1 MSKKYFST
9 TVSALTLVL
18 TVAGANMSTA
28 WAETVNYNGTEA
40 DYQKYHTE
48 KGTYVTTHEST
59 QGNIVTIDNTD
70 NLTED
75 DYKAPDTV
83 AGASVASGNTSENT
97 VTIQGKVKVTE
108 DVYGAIVGDGVSEKN
123 KVIIKDGQIGGR
135 VMGGISS
142 KGSANNNSVEFSGG
156 NVTDVIYGGF
166 GTTGSSGNTVTLNG
180 GTASAF
186 ILGGASSSGDVKNN
200 SVVVK
205 SGSYGKN
212 IYAGYTDAE
221 GVVDNNTLTLSGG
234 ETTALVAGGAS
245 RSGASVSNN
254 HVIMDDSATASG
266 IAGGFISDGAEK
278 GDAIGNSVTIS
289 GSSEVTEAAY
299 GGSVKGGTGT
309 AKDNV
314 TTISGDANV
323 AEAGGGIALNGTAKG
338 NKLVI
343 NGGTVTIGYGGVSMR
358 GSASGNMVEMSGGS
372 VGNQIIG
379 GRSLSGTDPDAV
391 SVSDNQVTI
400 AGGTVEKD
408 VMGGGADTAGNVTG
422 NAVTMSGEGTKV
434 NGNLV
439 AGASKLGDVTGNTV
453 NLNGGSVGKFVV
465 GGQATNGRADRNVI
479 NVTGGAVGG
488 NIIAGQANKG
498 TDSNQV
504 LVSGGTINGQITG
517 GYSTDSAS
525 TNNTVTVKN
534 VTVTGDIIS
543 GYVEKSENAEVSGNA
558 EGNSLIISDE
568 AIIEASSEEDTKNV
582 NVVTSGYT
590 QSGSALKNT
599 LLVTSKAEVNKGVL
613 AGVSENGNVSENSLT
628 ISGGAHLLRYGV
640 GGKTLIGDATNN
652 SVSIEDATI
661 DGNVYGGVTSNG
673 NATNNLITLTG
684 GNVKIGGTIYGGFFD
699 GETRSAGDV
708 FTGNTLNLVHFRGD
722 LGGIENVQNYNWILP
737 KDVVNNET
745 LVRITGE
752 NPVNLA
758 NTTHKVAI
766 DNDGNRLTVGDK
778 ITLIDKTANA
788 PKSTME
794 VKQGNFLIYDMKAE
808 QSGDGYV
815 LTAQNSQAVK
825 EENSGNSNN
834 AGNNGGEN
842 TSNNSGSNNSN
853 GTGNNSNNAG
863 SNGGDNTSNNSGS
876 NNTDDTGNNSSNAGT
891 NGGSNAVDN
900 SGNTGGNNGA
910 DANQNNGN
918 SGNTSNADNLPNVN
932 IGGNNNTGNTA
943 HGEQGG
949 SGNRELAGRLNPQT
963 KAFSEGRA
971 ASLGFLNQGAD
982 LIANAGIRA
991 ARSSVAEGGNN
1002 PWQMNLMPFF
1012 VIDGSSNRYKT
1023 GSHADVDGFNMAVGL
1038 ATGFE
1043 LADKHPVTLG
1053 AFFEYG
1059 RGTYDTYNSFANY
1072 ASVHGDGDTH
1082 YTGGG
1087 VLGRID
1093 FAGTGLGLVNK
1104 LEAGQA
1110 DGLYAEASFRAGHID
1125 TDFDTDDILGE
1136 FGEGSDYDSGA
1147 DYYGLHGGV
1156 GYVMN
1161 FDERNSVDVYGRYFW
1176 TKIDSETVDVG
1187 RDRLHFDEADSSRLR
1202 IGTRYTMI
1210 YNQQLK
1216 PYVGIAYDH
1225 EFDGEVAARAYG
1237 LKLDKPSLEGDTG
1250 IFEAGISMKPVSTID
1265 ALSVDVSGQGFI
1277 GRREGGGGGLKIK
1290 YQF

>member
-1 MSKKYFST
+1 MNKKYFST

-18 TVAGANMSTA
+18 AVAGSNMSTA
-28 WAETVNYNGTEA
+28 WAEEITYNGTPA
-40 DYQKYHTE
+40 DYDNYHSE
-48 KGTYVTTHEST
+48 KNGTYVKPHGSAD
-59 QGNIVTIDNTD
+59 GNTVTIDNPD
-70 NLTED
+70 NLTD

-83 AGASVASGNTSENT
+83 AGASVGNRTTSENT
-97 VTIQGKVKVTE
+97 VTIQRKAKVTG
-108 DVYGAIVGDGVSEKN
+108 DVYGAIVGEGDFVADGN
-123 KVIIKDGQIGGR
+123 KVIIKDGQIGGL
-135 VMGGISS
+135 VMGGTSND
-142 KGSANNNSVEFSGG
+142 GSANNNSVEFSGG
-156 NVTDVIYGGF
+156 NVVGLIFGGA
-166 GTTGSSGNTVTLNG
+166 GATGASRNTVTLNG
-180 GTASAF
+180 GTASGN
-186 ILGGASSSGDVKNN
+186 IYGGTSSTGDIKNN

-205 SGSYGKN
+205 SGSYGTN
-212 IYAGYTDAE
+212 IYAGYTNAT
-221 GVVDNNTLTLSGG
+221 GVVDNNTLTLNGG
-234 ETTALVAGGAS
+234 TTTVLVAGGAS

-254 HVIMDDSATASG
+254 HVIMDGSATASQ
-266 IAGGFISDGAEK
+266 IVGGFIFGEAEQGVADG
-278 GDAIGNSVTIS
+278 NRVTIS
-289 GSSEVTEAAY
+289 GTSTVNSSAY
-299 GGSVKGGTGT
+299 GGTVDVGNGSATN
-309 AKDNV
+309 NV
-314 TTISGDANV
+314 TTISGDATV
-323 AEAGGGIALNGTAKG
+323 AEAGGGNALNGTAKG

-343 NGGTVTIGYGGVSMR
+343 NGGTVSLGHGGFSKN
-358 GSASGNMVEMSGGS
+358 GSASDNSVEMSGGS
-372 VGNQIIG
+372 VGNQIVG
-379 GRSLSGTDPDAV
+379 GRSQYSGNNPNAV

-400 AGGTVEKD
+400 TGGTVEKD
-408 VMGGGADTAGNVTG
+408 VIGGGADTAGNVTG

-434 NGNLV
+434 KGKLV

-453 NLNGGSVGKFVV
+453 NLNGGSVGGYVY
-465 GGQATNGRADRNVI
+465 GGQATNGRADGNII
-479 NVTGGAVGG
+479 NVTGGSVGG
-488 NIIAGQANKG
+488 NIVGGESNKG
-498 TDSNQV
+498 TDKNQIH
-504 LVSGGTINGQITG
+504 VSGGTINGQISA

-525 TNNTVTVKN
+525 TNNVVTVKN
-534 VTVTGDIIS
+534 VTVTGNITS
-543 GYVEKSENAEVSGNA
+543 GYVAKSENAEVSGNA
-558 EGNSLIISDE
+558 EGNSLTISDS
-568 AIIEASSEEDTKNV
+568 ATV
-582 NVVTSGYT
+582 NQVASGYT
-590 QSGSALKNT
+590 QYGSASKNT
-599 LLVTSKAEVNKGVL
+599 LLVTSKATVNTFAV
-613 AGVSENGNVSENSLT
+613 AGISENGNVSGNSLT
-628 ISGGAHLLRYGV
+628 INGGAHLVDYGV
-640 GGKTLIGDATNN
+640 GGKTLIGDATTN

-673 NATNNLITLTG
+673 NATNNFITLTG
-684 GNVKIGGTIYGGFFD
+684 GNVKIGGIVYGGFFD

-708 FTGNTLNLVHFRGD
+708 FTGNTLNLVHFRGE
-722 LGGIENVQNYNWILP
+722 LGGIENVQNYNWVLP
-737 KDVVNNET
+737 KDVVNNEA

-758 NTTHKVAI
+758 NTTHTVAI
-766 DNDGNRLTVGDK
+766 ESDGNRLSVGDK
-778 ITLIDKTANA
+778 ITLIDKVANA
-788 PKSTME
+788 SASNMK

-815 LTAQNSQAVK
+815 LTARNSEAVK
-825 EENSGNSNN
+825 EEHSGDT
-834 AGNNGGEN
+834 NNG
-842 TSNNSGSNNSN
+842 
-853 GTGNNSNNAG
+853 
-863 SNGGDNTSNNSGS
+863 
-876 NNTDDTGNNSSNAGT
+876 GT
-891 NGGSNAVDN
+891 NGGN
-900 SGNTGGNNGA
+900 NTGDDSSNTGDTSNT
-910 DANQNNGN
+910 GN
-918 SGNTSNADNLPNVN
+918 SHNGS
-932 IGGNNNTGNTA
+932 IGGTNNTGNTT
-943 HGEQGG
+943 HGEQGE

-982 LIANAGIRA
+982 LIANAGIRSA
-991 ARSSVAEGGNN
+991 KSSVAEAGNN

-1093 FAGTGLGLVNK
+1093 FAGTGLGWVNK

-1110 DGLYAEASFRAGHID
+1110 DGLYAEASFHAGHID
-1125 TDFDTDDILGE
+1125 TDFDTDDVLGE
-1136 FGEGSDYDSGA
+1136 FGQGSDYDSGA

-1237 LKLDKPSLEGDTG
+1237 FKLDKPSLEGDTG
-1250 IFEAGISMKPVSTID
+1250 IVEAGISMKPVSTID
-1265 ALSVDVSGQGFI
+1265 ALSVDVTGQGFI
-1277 GRREGGGGGLKIK
+1277 GRREGGGGGIKIK

>member
-9 TVSALTLVL
+9 TVSALTLL
-18 TVAGANMSTA
+18 LAVAGSNMSTA
-28 WAETVNYNGTEA
+28 WAEEITYNGTQA
-40 DYQKYHTE
+40 DYEKYHGFLGAE
-48 KGTYVTTHEST
+48 GTFVTSS
-59 QGNIVTIDNTD
+59 QSAVNNIVTIDNPD
-70 NLTED
+70 NLTGD
-75 DYKAPDTV
+75 AYKAPDTV
-83 AGASVASGNTSENT
+83 TGASVGNVAASGNTVN
-97 VTIQGKVKVTE
+97 IQGTAKVTGN
-108 DVYGAIVGDGVSEKN
+108 VYGAIVGEGDFVADGN
-123 KVIIKDGQIGGR
+123 KVIITGGEIGGE
-135 VMGGISS
+135 VDGGVSND
-142 KGSANNNSVEFSGG
+142 GSANNNSVEFSGG
-156 NVTDVIYGGF
+156 NITKNIYGGF
-166 GTTGSSGNTVTLNG
+166 GAKGASYNTVTING
-180 GTASAF
+180 GTASGN
-186 ILGGASSSGDVKNN
+186 IYGGESSRGDVKNN

-205 SGSYGKN
+205 SGSYGSN
-212 IYAGYTDAE
+212 IFAGYTDAT
-221 GVVDNNTLTLSGG
+221 GVVDNNTLTLNGG
-234 ETTALVAGGAS
+234 TTTALVAGGAS

-314 TTISGDANV
+314 TTISGDANI

-343 NGGTVTIGYGGVSMR
+343 NGGTVTIGYGGVSMH

-379 GRSLSGTDPDAV
+379 GRSQSGTDPDAV

-400 AGGTVEKD
+400 TGGTVEKD

-479 NVTGGAVGG
+479 NVTGGSVSGD
-488 NIIAGQANKG
+488 IIAGQANKG
-498 TDSNQV
+498 TDKNEV
-504 LVSGGTINGQITG
+504 HVSGGTINGQITG
-517 GYSTDSAS
+517 GYSIDSAS

-534 VTVTGDIIS
+534 VTVTGDIAA
-543 GYVEKSENAEVSGNA
+543 GYVEKSENGEVSGNA
-558 EGNSLIISDE
+558 EGNSLTISDS
-568 AIIEASSEEDTKNV
+568 ATV
-582 NVVTSGYT
+582 NQVTSGYT
-590 QSGSALKNT
+590 QYGSASNNT
-599 LLVTSKAEVNKGVL
+599 LLVTSNATVNTFAV
-613 AGVSENGNVSENSLT
+613 AGISDNGNVSGNSLT
-628 ISGGAHLLRYGV
+628 INGGAHLIDYGV

-684 GNVKIGGTIYGGFFD
+684 GNVKIAGTVYGGFFD
-699 GETRSAGDV
+699 GEVRSSADV
-708 FTGNTLNLVHFRGD
+708 FTGNTLNLVHFRGE
-722 LGGIENVQNYNWILP
+722 LGGIENVQNYNWVLP

-745 LVRITGE
+745 LVRITGG

-834 AGNNGGEN
+834 SGNNSGEN

-853 GTGNNSNNAG
+853 GTGNNSNNAEANSE
-863 SNGGDNTSNNSGS
+863 SNT
-876 NNTDDTGNNSSNAGT
+876 
-891 NGGSNAVDN
+891 VDN

-918 SGNTSNADNLPNVN
+918 GSGDTSNTGNSHNGS
-932 IGGNNNTGNTA
+932 IGGTNNTGNTT
-943 HGEQGG
+943 HGGQSG

-1059 RGTYDTYNSFANY
+1059 RGTYDTSNSFANY

-1093 FAGTGLGLVNK
+1093 FAGTGLGWVNK

-1147 DYYGLHGGV
+1147 DYYGLHGGI

-1176 TKIDSETVDVG
+1176 TRVDSETVDVG

>member
-9 TVSALTLVL
+9 TVSALTLAL
-18 TVAGANMSTA
+18 AFAGSNTTSA
-28 WAETVNYNGTEA
+28 WAGTINYNGTQG
-40 DYQKYHTE
+40 DYDTYHSE
-48 KGTYVTTHEST
+48 KNGTYVTIHESDVN
-59 QGNIVTIDNTD
+59 NIVTVDNPSK
-70 NLTED
+70 LTD

-83 AGASVASGNTSENT
+83 AGASATNASGNTVN
-97 VTIQGKVKVTE
+97 IQGTAKVNE
-108 DVYGAIVGDGVSEKN
+108 DVYGAIVGDGVAEKN
-123 KVIIKDGQIGGR
+123 KVVITDGQIGGR
-135 VMGGISS
+135 VMGGTSNA
-142 KGSANNNSVEFSGG
+142 GSANNNSVEFSKG
-156 NVTDVIYGGF
+156 NVTGMIYGGF
-166 GTTGSSGNTVTLNG
+166 GKTGSSGNTVTLDG
-180 GTASAF
+180 GTASAI

-234 ETTALVAGGAS
+234 ETTAFVAGGTS
-245 RSGASVSNN
+245 SKDASVSNN
-254 HVIMDDSATASG
+254 HVIMDGTARASG
-266 IAGGFISDGAEK
+266 IAGGFIFDKAEK
-278 GDAIGNSVTIS
+278 SDAIGNSVTIS
-289 GSSEVTEAAY
+289 GTSEVTETAY
-299 GGSVKGGTGT
+299 GGMVDVGNGS

-314 TTISGDANV
+314 TTISGDAKV
-323 AEAGGGIALNGTAKG
+323 VEAGGGNALNGAAQG

-343 NGGTVTIGYGGVSMR
+343 NGGTVTLGHGGFSQT
-358 GSASGNMVEMSGGS
+358 GSALQNTVEMSGGT
-372 VGNQIIG
+372 VENQIIG
-379 GRSLSGTDPDAV
+379 GRSQSGTDPDAI
-391 SVSDNQVTI
+391 SVSGNQVTI
-400 AGGTVEKD
+400 TGGTVKKD
-408 VMGGGADTAGNVTG
+408 VIGGGADTAGNVTG
-422 NAVTMSGEGTKV
+422 NAVTMSGEGTNVK
-434 NGNLV
+434 GNLV

-453 NLNGGSVGKFVV
+453 NLNGGSVENFVY
-465 GGQATNGRADRNVI
+465 GGQATNGRADRNII
-479 NVTGGAVGG
+479 NVTGGSVGRNIVGG
-488 NIIAGQANKG
+488 ESNKG
-498 TDSNQV
+498 TDKNQIH
-504 LVSGGTINGQITG
+504 VSGGTINGQITG

-525 TNNTVTVKN
+525 TNNVVTVKN
-534 VTVTGDIIS
+534 VTVTGNIIS

-558 EGNSLIISDE
+558 EGNSLTISDS
-568 AIIEASSEEDTKNV
+568 ATV
-582 NVVTSGYT
+582 NQVTSGYT
-590 QSGSALKNT
+590 QYGSASNNT
-599 LLVTSKAEVNKGVL
+599 LLVTSNATVNTFAV
-613 AGVSENGNVSENSLT
+613 AGASENGNVSGNSLT
-628 ISGGAHLLRYGV
+628 INGGAHLADYGV

-684 GNVKIGGTIYGGFFD
+684 GNVKIGGTVYGGFFD

-708 FTGNTLNLVHFRGD
+708 FTGNTLNLVHFRGE
-722 LGGIENVQNYNWILP
+722 LGGIENVQNYNWVLP
-737 KDVVNNET
+737 KDVVNNDA

-758 NTTHKVAI
+758 NTTHTVAI

-788 PKSTME
+788 PTSTME

-815 LTAQNSQAVK
+815 LTAQNSEAVK
-825 EENSGNSNN
+825 EEHSGDTNN
-834 AGNNGGEN
+834 GGNNGGEN
-842 TSNNSGSNNSN
+842 TSNNSGSSN
-853 GTGNNSNNAG
+853 ANGSGNNSNNAG
-863 SNGGDNTSNNSGS
+863 SNGGENTVG
-876 NNTDDTGNNSSNAGT
+876 
-891 NGGSNAVDN
+891 N
-900 SGNTGGNNGA
+900 SGNTGANNGA
-910 DANQNNGN
+910 NANQNNGN
-918 SGNTSNADNLPNVN
+918 SGNTSNTDNLPNVN
-932 IGGNNNTGNTA
+932 IGGTNNTGNTA
-943 HGEQGG
+943 HGEQGE
-949 SGNRELAGRLNPQT
+949 SGNRELAGRINPQT
-963 KAFSEGRA
+963 KAFSEGRV

-982 LIANAGIRA
+982 LIANSGIRA
-991 ARSSVAEGGNN
+991 AKSSVAEGRNS

-1012 VIDGSSNRYKT
+1012 VIDGSSNRYET
-1023 GSHADVDGFNMAVGL
+1023 GSHANVDGFNMAVGL

-1104 LEAGQA
+1104 LDAGQA
-1110 DGLYAEASFRAGHID
+1110 DGLYAEASFRAGHLD
-1125 TDFDTDDILGE
+1125 TDFDTDDLLGE

>member
-1 MSKKYFST
+1 
-9 TVSALTLVL
+9 
-18 TVAGANMSTA
+18 MSTA
-28 WAETVNYNGTEA
+28 WAEEITYNGTEA
-40 DYQKYHTE
+40 DYEKYHGFLGAE
-48 KGTYVTTHEST
+48 GTFVTSS
-59 QGNIVTIDNTD
+59 QSAVNNIVTIDNPD
-70 NLTED
+70 NLTD

-83 AGASVASGNTSENT
+83 AGASVGNVASSGNTVNIRGTS
-97 VTIQGKVKVTE
+97 KVTG
-108 DVYGAIVGDGVSEKN
+108 DVYGAIVGKGDFVADGN
-123 KVIIKDGQIGGR
+123 KVIITDGEIGGE
-135 VMGGISS
+135 VDGGVSNE
-142 KGSANNNSVEFSGG
+142 GSANNNSVELSGG
-156 NVTDVIYGGF
+156 NVTKNIYGGF
-166 GTTGSSGNTVTLNG
+166 GTTGASGNTVTING
-180 GTASAF
+180 GTASGN
-186 ILGGASSSGDVKNN
+186 IYGGESSRGDVKNN

-205 SGSYGKN
+205 SGSYGSN
-212 IYAGYTDAE
+212 IFAGYTDAT
-221 GVVDNNTLTLSGG
+221 GVVDNNTLTLNGG
-234 ETTALVAGGAS
+234 TTTVLVAGGAS
-245 RSGASVSNN
+245 SKGASVSNN
-254 HVIMDDSATASG
+254 HVIMDGSATASD
-266 IAGGFISDGAEK
+266 IAGGFIFGEAGQGAA
-278 GDAIGNSVTIS
+278 DGNSITIS
-289 GSSEVTEAAY
+289 GTSTVNSSAY
-299 GGSVKGGTGT
+299 GGLVDVGNGSATN
-309 AKDNV
+309 NV

-323 AEAGGGIALNGTAKG
+323 VEAGGGATQAGTAKG

-343 NGGTVTIGYGGVSMR
+343 NGGTVQRGYGGLSMH
-358 GSASGNMVEMSGGS
+358 GSVKQNTVEMSGGT
-372 VGNQIIG
+372 VADQIIG
-379 GRSLSGTDPDAV
+379 GRSKYSDTDPNAV

-400 AGGTVEKD
+400 TGGTVEKD
-408 VMGGGADTAGNVTG
+408 VFGGAADTAGNVTG
-422 NAVTMSGEGTKV
+422 NVVTMSGEGTNVKE
-434 NGNLV
+434 NLV
-439 AGASKLGDVTGNTV
+439 GGLSNSGDASGNTV
-453 NLNGGSVGKFVV
+453 NLNGGSVGKIVF
-465 GGQATNGRADRNVI
+465 GGNATNGRADRNVI
-479 NVTGGAVGG
+479 NVTGGSVGG

-498 TDSNQV
+498 TDKNEV
-504 LVSGGTINGQITG
+504 HVSGGTINGQITG
-517 GYSTDSAS
+517 GYSIDSAS

-534 VTVTGDIIS
+534 VTVTGNITS
-543 GYVEKSENAEVSGNA
+543 GYVEKSENGEVSGNA
-558 EGNSLIISDE
+558 EGNSLTISDS
-568 AIIEASSEEDTKNV
+568 ATV
-582 NVVTSGYT
+582 NQVTSGYT
-590 QSGSALKNT
+590 QYGSASNNT
-599 LLVTSKAEVNKGVL
+599 LLVTSNATVNTFAV
-613 AGVSENGNVSENSLT
+613 AGVSENGNVSGNSLT
-628 ISGGAHLLRYGV
+628 INGGAHLADYGV

-684 GNVKIGGTIYGGFFD
+684 GNVKIAGTVYGGFFD
-699 GETRSAGDV
+699 GEVRSSADV
-708 FTGNTLNLVHFRGD
+708 FTGNTLNLNHFRGE
-722 LGGIENVQNYNWILP
+722 LGGIENVQNYNWVLP

-745 LVRITGE
+745 LVHITGD

-808 QSGDGYV
+808 QSGSGYV

-825 EENSGNSNN
+825 EEHSGD
-834 AGNNGGEN
+834 
-842 TSNNSGSNNSN
+842 
-853 GTGNNSNNAG
+853 SNNAG
-863 SNGGDNTSNNSGS
+863 SNGGENT
-876 NNTDDTGNNSSNAGT
+876 
-891 NGGSNAVDN
+891 VDN

-910 DANQNNGN
+910 DSNQNNGN
-918 SGNTSNADNLPNVN
+918 GSGDTSNTGNSHNGS
-932 IGGNNNTGNTA
+932 IGGTNNTGNTT
-943 HGEQGG
+943 HGGQGG

-1059 RGTYDTYNSFANY
+1059 RGTYDTSNSFANY

-1104 LEAGQA
+1104 LDAGQA
-1110 DGLYAEASFRAGHID
+1110 DGLYAEASFRAGHLD
-1125 TDFDTDDILGE
+1125 TDFDTDDLLGE

-1161 FDERNSVDVYGRYFW
+1161 FDERNSLDVYGRYFW

>member
-1 MSKKYFST
+1 MNKKYFST

-18 TVAGANMSTA
+18 AVAGANMSTA
-28 WAETVNYNGTEA
+28 WAEEITYNGTQA
-40 DYQKYHTE
+40 DYDNYHSE
-48 KGTYVTTHEST
+48 KNGTYVKPHGSAD
-59 QGNIVTIDNTD
+59 GNTVTIDNPD
-70 NLTED
+70 NLTD

-83 AGASVASGNTSENT
+83 AGASVGNGTTSENT
-97 VTIQGKVKVTE
+97 VTIQRKAKVTG
-108 DVYGAIVGDGVSEKN
+108 DVYGAIVGEGDFVADGN
-123 KVIIKDGQIGGR
+123 KVIIKDGQIGGL
-135 VMGGISS
+135 VMGGTSND
-142 KGSANNNSVEFSGG
+142 GSANNNSVEFSGG
-156 NVTDVIYGGF
+156 NVVGLIFGGA
-166 GTTGSSGNTVTLNG
+166 GATGASRNTVTLNG
-180 GTASAF
+180 GTASGN
-186 ILGGASSSGDVKNN
+186 IYGGTSSTGDVKNN

-205 SGSYGKN
+205 SGSYGTN
-212 IYAGYTDAE
+212 IYAGYTNAT
-221 GVVDNNTLTLSGG
+221 GVVDNNTLTLNGG
-234 ETTALVAGGAS
+234 TTTVLVAGGAS

-254 HVIMDDSATASG
+254 HVIMDGSATASQ
-266 IAGGFISDGAEK
+266 IVGGFIFGEAEQGVADG
-278 GDAIGNSVTIS
+278 NRVTIS
-289 GSSEVTEAAY
+289 GTSTVNSSAY
-299 GGSVKGGTGT
+299 GGTVDVGNGSATN
-309 AKDNV
+309 NV
-314 TTISGDANV
+314 TTISGDATV
-323 AEAGGGIALNGTAKG
+323 AEAGGGNALNGTAKG

-343 NGGTVTIGYGGVSMR
+343 NGGTVSLGHGGLSKN
-358 GSASGNMVEMSGGS
+358 GSASDNSVEMSGGS
-372 VGNQIIG
+372 VGNQIVG
-379 GRSLSGTDPDAV
+379 GRSQYSGNNPNAV

-400 AGGTVEKD
+400 TGGTVEKD
-408 VMGGGADTAGNVTG
+408 VIGGAADTAGNVTG

-434 NGNLV
+434 KGNLV

-453 NLNGGSVGKFVV
+453 NLNGGSVGGYVY
-465 GGQATNGRADRNVI
+465 GGQATNGRADGNII
-479 NVTGGAVGG
+479 NVTGGSVGG
-488 NIIAGQANKG
+488 NIVGGESNKG
-498 TDSNQV
+498 TDKNQIH
-504 LVSGGTINGQITG
+504 VSGGTINGQISA

-525 TNNTVTVKN
+525 TNNVVTVKN
-534 VTVTGDIIS
+534 VTVTGNITS
-543 GYVEKSENAEVSGNA
+543 GYVEKSQNAEVSGNA
-558 EGNSLIISDE
+558 EGNSLTISDS
-568 AIIEASSEEDTKNV
+568 ATV
-582 NVVTSGYT
+582 NQVTSGYT
-590 QSGSALKNT
+590 QYGSASKNT
-599 LLVTSKAEVNKGVL
+599 LLVTSNATVKTFAV
-613 AGVSENGNVSENSLT
+613 AGISENGNVSGNSLT
-628 ISGGAHLLRYGV
+628 INGGAHLVNYGV

-652 SVSIEDATI
+652 SVSIENATI

-684 GNVKIGGTIYGGFFD
+684 GNVKIGGIVYGGFFD

-722 LGGIENVQNYNWILP
+722 LVGIENVQNYNWVLP
-737 KDVVNNET
+737 KDVVNNEA
-745 LVRITGE
+745 LVHITGE

-758 NTTHKVAI
+758 NTTHTVAI
-766 DNDGNRLTVGDK
+766 ESDGNRLSVGDK
-778 ITLIDKTANA
+778 ITLIDKVANA
-788 PKSTME
+788 SASNME

-815 LTAQNSQAVK
+815 LTAQNSEAVK

-834 AGNNGGEN
+834 GGTNGGEN
-842 TSNNSGSNNSN
+842 TSNNSGSNNAN
-853 GTGNNSNNAG
+853 GSGNNGNNAG
-863 SNGGDNTSNNSGS
+863 SNGGENTVG
-876 NNTDDTGNNSSNAGT
+876 
-891 NGGSNAVDN
+891 N

-910 DANQNNGN
+910 DTNQNHGN
-918 SGNTSNADNLPNVN
+918 SGNTSNNDNLPNVN
-932 IGGNNNTGNTA
+932 IGGTNNTGNTM

-982 LIANAGIRA
+982 LIANAGIRS
-991 ARSSVAEGGNN
+991 ARSSVAEAGNN

-1104 LEAGQA
+1104 LDAGQA

-1125 TDFDTDDILGE
+1125 TDFDTDDLLGE
-1136 FGEGSDYDSGA
+1136 FGQGSDYDSGA

-1250 IFEAGISMKPVSTID
+1250 IVEAGISMKPVSTID
-1265 ALSVDVSGQGFI
+1265 ALSVDVTGQGFI

>member
-18 TVAGANMSTA
+18 AVAGSNVSTA
-28 WAETVNYNGTEA
+28 WAGTVNYNGTEA
-40 DYQKYHTE
+40 DYEKYHGFLGAE
-48 KGTYVTTHEST
+48 GTFVTSS
-59 QGNIVTIDNTD
+59 QSAVNNIVTIDNTD

-83 AGASVASGNTSENT
+83 AGASVGNVAASGNTVN
-97 VTIQGKVKVTE
+97 IQGTSKVTG
-108 DVYGAIVGDGVSEKN
+108 DVYGAIVGKGDFVADGN
-123 KVIIKDGQIGGR
+123 KVIITGGEIGGE
-135 VMGGISS
+135 VDGGVSNE
-142 KGSANNNSVEFSGG
+142 GSANNNSVELSGG
-156 NVTDVIYGGF
+156 NVTKNIYGGF
-166 GTTGSSGNTVTLNG
+166 GTTGASYNTVTING
-180 GTASAF
+180 GTASGN
-186 ILGGASSSGDVKNN
+186 IYGGESSRGDVKNN

-205 SGSYGKN
+205 SGSYGSN
-212 IYAGYTDAE
+212 IFAGYTDAT
-221 GVVDNNTLTLSGG
+221 GVVDNNTLTLNGG
-234 ETTALVAGGAS
+234 TTTVLVAGGAS
-245 RSGASVSNN
+245 SKGASVSNN
-254 HVIMDDSATASG
+254 HVIMDDSATASD
-266 IAGGFISDGAEK
+266 IAGGFIFGEAGQGAA
-278 GDAIGNSVTIS
+278 DGNSITIS
-289 GSSEVTEAAY
+289 GTSTVNSSAY
-299 GGSVKGGTGT
+299 GGLVDVGNGSATN
-309 AKDNV
+309 NV

-323 AEAGGGIALNGTAKG
+323 VEAGGGATEDGTAKG

-343 NGGTVTIGYGGVSMR
+343 NGGTVQRGYGGLSMH
-358 GSASGNMVEMSGGS
+358 GSVKQNTVEMSGGT
-372 VGNQIIG
+372 VADQIIG
-379 GRSLSGTDPDAV
+379 GRSKYSDTDPNAV

-400 AGGTVEKD
+400 TGGTVEKD
-408 VMGGGADTAGNVTG
+408 VFGGAADTAGNVTG
-422 NAVTMSGEGTKV
+422 NVVTMSGEGTNVKE
-434 NGNLV
+434 NLV
-439 AGASKLGDVTGNTV
+439 GGLSNSGDASGNTV
-453 NLNGGSVGKFVV
+453 NLNGGSVGKIVF
-465 GGQATNGRADRNVI
+465 GGNATNGRADRNII
-479 NVTGGAVGG
+479 NVTGGSVGDNVIG
-488 NIIAGQANKG
+488 GRANKG

-504 LVSGGTINGQITG
+504 LVSGGTIKGQISG

-534 VTVTGDIIS
+534 VTVTGDITS

-558 EGNSLIISDE
+558 EGNSLIITDE
-568 AIIEASSEEDTKNV
+568 AIIEASSEEDSKNV
-582 NVVTSGYT
+582 NGVTSGYT
-590 QSGSALKNT
+590 QYGSALKNT
-599 LLVTSKAEVNKGVL
+599 LLVTSKAEVNKGVV
-613 AGVSENGNVSENSLT
+613 AGVSENGNVSGNSLT
-628 ISGGAHLLRYGV
+628 ISAGAHLLRYGV

-661 DGNVYGGVTSNG
+661 DGNVYGGYTSNG

-778 ITLIDKTANA
+778 ITLIDKTTNA
-788 PKSTME
+788 PTSTME

-808 QSGDGYV
+808 QSGNGYV
-815 LTAQNSQAVK
+815 LTAQNSQVVK

-834 AGNNGGEN
+834 AGNNSGEN

-863 SNGGDNTSNNSGS
+863 SNGGENTVGNSG
-876 NNTDDTGNNSSNAGT
+876 DTGANNGT
-891 NGGSNAVDN
+891 N
-900 SGNTGGNNGA
+900 
-910 DANQNNGN
+910 ANQNNGN
-918 SGNTSNADNLPNVN
+918 SGNTSNTDNLPNVN

-1012 VIDGSSNRYKT
+1012 VIDGSSNRYET
-1023 GSHADVDGFNMAVGL
+1023 GSHANVDGFNMAVGL
-1038 ATGFE
+1038 ATGFD

-1104 LEAGQA
+1104 LDAGQA
-1110 DGLYAEASFRAGHID
+1110 DGLYAEASFRAGHLD
-1125 TDFDTDDILGE
+1125 TDFDTDDLLGE

-1176 TKIDSETVDVG
+1176 TKVDSETVDVG

-1250 IFEAGISMKPVSTID
+1250 IVEAGISMKPVSTID
-1265 ALSVDVSGQGFI
+1265 ALSVDVTGQGFI

>member
-1 MSKKYFST
+1 MNKKYFNT

-18 TVAGANMSTA
+18 AVAGANMSTA
-28 WAETVNYNGTEA
+28 WAEEITYNGTEA
-40 DYQKYHTE
+40 DYDNYHSE
-48 KGTYVTTHEST
+48 DNGTYVTSHLSG
-59 QGNIVTIDNTD
+59 QGNTVTIDNTN
-70 NLTED
+70 NLTD

-83 AGASVASGNTSENT
+83 AGASVRNRTTSGNTVN
-97 VTIQGKVKVTE
+97 IQGKAKVTG
-108 DVYGAIVGDGVSEKN
+108 DVYGAIVGEGDFVADGN
-123 KVIIKDGQIGGR
+123 KVIITDGQIGGP
-135 VMGGISS
+135 VMGGISND
-142 KGSANNNSVEFSGG
+142 GSANNNSVEFSGG
-156 NVTDVIYGGF
+156 NVAGEIFGGA
-166 GTTGSSGNTVTLNG
+166 GATGASGNTVTLNG
-180 GTASAF
+180 GTVSRVTY
-186 ILGGASSSGDVKNN
+186 GGSSSSGDVKNN

-205 SGSYGKN
+205 SGSYGSN
-212 IYAGYTDAE
+212 IFAGYTDAT
-221 GVVDNNTLTLSGG
+221 GVVDNNTLTLNGG
-234 ETTALVAGGAS
+234 TTTAFVAGGAS
-245 RSGASVSNN
+245 SKGASVSNN
-254 HVIMDDSATASG
+254 HVIMDGSATASQ
-266 IAGGFISDGAEK
+266 IAGGFIFGEAGQGAA
-278 GDAIGNSVTIS
+278 DGNSITIS
-289 GSSEVTEAAY
+289 GTSTVNSSAY
-299 GGSVKGGTGT
+299 GGSVDVGNGSATN
-309 AKDNV
+309 NV
-314 TTISGDANV
+314 TTISGNANV
-323 AEAGGGIALNGTAKG
+323 AEAGGGIALNGTAQG

-343 NGGTVTIGYGGVSMR
+343 NGGAVQRGYGGVSMH
-358 GSASGNMVEMSGGS
+358 GSVKQNTVEMSGGT
-372 VGNQIIG
+372 VANQIIG
-379 GRSLSGTDPDAV
+379 GRSQYSGNNPNAV
-391 SVSDNQVTI
+391 SVSGNQVTI
-400 AGGTVEKD
+400 TGGTVEED

-422 NAVTMSGEGTKV
+422 NAVTMSGDGTNVK
-434 NGNLV
+434 GNLV
-439 AGASKLGDVTGNTV
+439 AGASELGDVSDNTV
-453 NLNGGSVGKFVV
+453 TLNGGSVGKFVV
-465 GGQATNGRADRNVI
+465 GGQAKNGRADRNVI
-479 NVTGGAVGG
+479 NVTGGSVSG
-488 NIIAGQANKG
+488 NIFAGQANKG
-498 TDSNQV
+498 TDKNEV
-504 LVSGGTINGQITG
+504 HVSGGTINGQITG
-517 GYSTDSAS
+517 GYSTNSSS
-525 TNNTVTVKN
+525 TNNVVTVKK
-534 VTVTGDIIS
+534 VTVTGDITS
-543 GYVEKSENAEVSGNA
+543 GYVEKLENTEGSGNA
-558 EGNSLIISDE
+558 EGNSLTISDE
-568 AIIEASSEEDTKNV
+568 AKIEASPENDTKNV

-590 QSGSALKNT
+590 QSGLALKNT
-599 LLVTSKAEVNKGVL
+599 LLVTSKAEVNKGVV

-640 GGKTLIGDATNN
+640 GGKTLIGDATTN

-722 LGGIENVQNYNWILP
+722 LVGIENVQNYNWVLP

-745 LVRITGE
+745 LVRITGD
-752 NPVNLA
+752 NPVNLT
-758 NTTHKVAI
+758 NTKHHITI
-766 DNDGNRLTVGDK
+766 DNDGIRLSVGDK
-778 ITLIDKTANA
+778 IMLIDKTANA
-788 PKSTME
+788 PLISNMR
-794 VKQGNFLIYDMKAE
+794 VQQGNFLIYDMKAE
-808 QSGDGYV
+808 QSGNGYV
-815 LTAQNSQAVK
+815 LTAQNSQAVE

-834 AGNNGGEN
+834 AGNNSESN

-853 GTGNNSNNAG
+853 GTGNNSNNAEANSE
-863 SNGGDNTSNNSGS
+863 SNT
-876 NNTDDTGNNSSNAGT
+876 
-891 NGGSNAVDN
+891 VDN

-910 DANQNNGN
+910 DSNQNNGN
-918 SGNTSNADNLPNVN
+918 GSGDTSNTGNSHNGS
-932 IGGNNNTGNTA
+932 IGGTNNTGNTT
-943 HGEQGG
+943 HGGQSG

-1059 RGTYDTYNSFANY
+1059 RGTYDTSNSFANY

-1093 FAGTGLGLVNK
+1093 FAGTGLGWVNK

-1161 FDERNSVDVYGRYFW
+1161 FDERNSLDVYGRYFW

-1250 IFEAGISMKPVSTID
+1250 IVEAGISMKPVSTID

>member
-1 MSKKYFST
+1 MT
-9 TVSALTLVL
+9 
-18 TVAGANMSTA
+18 
-28 WAETVNYNGTEA
+28 
-40 DYQKYHTE
+40 
-48 KGTYVTTHEST
+48 
-59 QGNIVTIDNTD
+59 
-70 NLTED
+70 D

-83 AGASVASGNTSENT
+83 AGASVSNGTTSENT
-97 VTIQGKVKVTE
+97 VTIQRKAKVTG
-108 DVYGAIVGDGVSEKN
+108 DVYGAIVGDGVAEKN
-123 KVIIKDGQIGGR
+123 KVVITDGQIGGR
-135 VMGGISS
+135 VMGGTSS

-156 NVTDVIYGGF
+156 NVTKNIYGGF
-166 GTTGSSGNTVTLNG
+166 GTSGSSGNTVTLNG
-180 GTASAF
+180 GTAVAF

-200 SVVVK
+200 SVVVN
-205 SGSYGKN
+205 GGNYGKD
-212 IYAGYTDAE
+212 IYAGYTDAT

-234 ETTALVAGGAS
+234 TTTATVAGG
-245 RSGASVSNN
+245 RSSGDASVSNN
-254 HVIMDDSATASG
+254 QVIMDGSANASVV
-266 IAGGFISDGAEK
+266 AGGYIDGT
-278 GDAIGNSVTIS
+278 GDAIGNSITIS
-289 GSSEVTEAAY
+289 GTSVIDDLAV
-299 GGSVKGGTGT
+299 GGSVNRGNGS

-323 AEAGGGIALNGTAKG
+323 AEAGGGNALNGTAQG

-343 NGGTVTIGYGGVSMR
+343 NGGTVTLGHGGFSQT
-358 GSASGNMVEMSGGS
+358 GSALQNTVEMSGGT
-372 VGNQIIG
+372 VENQIIG
-379 GRSLSGTDPDAV
+379 GRSKSGTDPNAV

-400 AGGTVEKD
+400 TGGTVKKD
-408 VMGGGADTAGNVTG
+408 VIGGGADTAGNVTG

-434 NGNLV
+434 NENLV

-453 NLNGGSVGKFVV
+453 NLNGGSVENFVY

-479 NVTGGAVGG
+479 NVTGGSVGG
-488 NIIAGQANKG
+488 NIIAGQANNG
-498 TDSNQV
+498 TDKNQIH
-504 LVSGGTINGQITG
+504 VSGGTINGQITG

-525 TNNTVTVKN
+525 TNNVVTVKN
-534 VTVTGDIIS
+534 VTVTGNITS
-543 GYVEKSENAEVSGNA
+543 GYVEKSENGEVSGNA
-558 EGNSLIISDE
+558 EGNSLTISDS
-568 AIIEASSEEDTKNV
+568 ATV
-582 NVVTSGYT
+582 NQVTSGYT
-590 QSGSALKNT
+590 QYGSASNNT
-599 LLVTSKAEVNKGVL
+599 LLVTSNATVNTFAV
-613 AGVSENGNVSENSLT
+613 AGASENGNVSGNSLT
-628 ISGGAHLLRYGV
+628 INGGAHLADYGV

-684 GNVKIGGTIYGGFFD
+684 GNVKIAGTVYGGFFD

-708 FTGNTLNLVHFRGD
+708 FTGNTLNLVHFRGE
-722 LGGIENVQNYNWILP
+722 LGGIENVQNYNWVLP

-745 LVRITGE
+745 LVQITGE

-778 ITLIDKTANA
+778 ITLIDKTTNA
-788 PKSTME
+788 PTSTME

-808 QSGDGYV
+808 QSGSGYV

-825 EENSGNSNN
+825 EENSGDSNN

-842 TSNNSGSNNSN
+842 TSNNSGSNNAN
-853 GTGNNSNNAG
+853 GSGNNSNNAG
-863 SNGGDNTSNNSGS
+863 SNGGENTVGNSG
-876 NNTDDTGNNSSNAGT
+876 D
-891 NGGSNAVDN
+891 
-900 SGNTGGNNGA
+900 TGGNNGTN
-910 DANQNNGN
+910 ANQNNGN
-918 SGNTSNADNLPNVN
+918 SGNTSNTDNLPNVN

-1059 RGTYDTYNSFANY
+1059 RGTYDTSNSFANY

-1093 FAGTGLGLVNK
+1093 FTGTGLGLVNK

-1147 DYYGLHGGV
+1147 DYYGPHGGV

-1250 IFEAGISMKPVSTID
+1250 IFEAGISMKPISTID

-1277 GRREGGGGGLKIK
+1277 GRREGGGGGIKIK

>member
-18 TVAGANMSTA
+18 AVAGSNMSTA
-28 WAETVNYNGTEA
+28 WAEEITYNGTQA
-40 DYQKYHTE
+40 DYEKYHGFLGAE
-48 KGTYVTTHEST
+48 GTFVTSS
-59 QGNIVTIDNTD
+59 QSAVNNIVTIDNPD
-70 NLTED
+70 NLTGD
-75 DYKAPDTV
+75 AYKAPDTV
-83 AGASVASGNTSENT
+83 TGASVGNVAASGNTVN
-97 VTIQGKVKVTE
+97 IQGTAKVTGN
-108 DVYGAIVGDGVSEKN
+108 VYGAIVGEGDFVADGN
-123 KVIIKDGQIGGR
+123 KVIITDGEIGGE
-135 VMGGISS
+135 VDGGVSNE
-142 KGSANNNSVEFSGG
+142 GSANNNSVELSGG
-156 NVTDVIYGGF
+156 NVTKNIYGGF
-166 GTTGSSGNTVTLNG
+166 GTTGASYNTVTING
-180 GTASAF
+180 GTASGN
-186 ILGGASSSGDVKNN
+186 IYGGESSRGDVKNN
-200 SVVVK
+200 TVVVK
-205 SGSYGKN
+205 SGSYGSN
-212 IYAGYTDAE
+212 IFAGYTDAT
-221 GVVDNNTLTLSGG
+221 GVVDNNTLTLNGG
-234 ETTALVAGGAS
+234 TTTVLVAGGAS
-245 RSGASVSNN
+245 SKGASVSNN
-254 HVIMDDSATASG
+254 HVIMDGSATASD
-266 IAGGFISDGAEK
+266 IAGGFIFGEAGQGAA
-278 GDAIGNSVTIS
+278 DGNSITIS
-289 GSSEVTEAAY
+289 GTSTVNSSAY
-299 GGSVKGGTGT
+299 GGLVDVGNGSATN
-309 AKDNV
+309 NV

-323 AEAGGGIALNGTAKG
+323 VEAGGGATQDGTAKG

-343 NGGTVTIGYGGVSMR
+343 NGGTVQRGYGGLSMH
-358 GSASGNMVEMSGGS
+358 GSVKQNTVEMSGGT
-372 VGNQIIG
+372 VANQIIG
-379 GRSLSGTDPDAV
+379 GRSQYSDTDPNAV

-400 AGGTVEKD
+400 TGGTVEKD
-408 VMGGGADTAGNVTG
+408 VFGGAADTAGNVTG
-422 NAVTMSGEGTKV
+422 NAVTMSGEGTNVKE
-434 NGNLV
+434 NLV
-439 AGASKLGDVTGNTV
+439 GGLSNSGDASGNTV
-453 NLNGGSVGKFVV
+453 NLNGGSVGKIVY

-479 NVTGGAVGG
+479 NVTGGSVGRNIVGG
-488 NIIAGQANKG
+488 ESNKG
-498 TDSNQV
+498 TDKNQIH
-504 LVSGGTINGQITG
+504 VSGGTINGQITG

-525 TNNTVTVKN
+525 TNNVVTVKN
-534 VTVTGDIIS
+534 VTVTGIITS

-558 EGNSLIISDE
+558 EGNSLTISDS
-568 AIIEASSEEDTKNV
+568 ATV
-582 NVVTSGYT
+582 NQVTSGYT
-590 QSGSALKNT
+590 QYGSASNNT
-599 LLVTSKAEVNKGVL
+599 LLVTSNATVNTFAV
-613 AGVSENGNVSENSLT
+613 AGASENGNVSGNSLT
-628 ISGGAHLLRYGV
+628 INGGAHLLRYGV
-640 GGKTLIGDATNN
+640 GGKTLIGDAANN

-661 DGNVYGGVTSNG
+661 DGNVYGGITSNG

-722 LGGIENVQNYNWILP
+722 LGGIENVQNYNWVLP
-737 KDVVNNET
+737 KDVVNNEA

-758 NTTHKVAI
+758 NTTHTVAI
-766 DNDGNRLTVGDK
+766 ENDGNRLTVGDK
-778 ITLIDKTANA
+778 ITLIDKTADA
-788 PKSTME
+788 PTSTME

-825 EENSGNSNN
+825 EENSGDSNN
-834 AGNNGGEN
+834 SGNNSGEN
-842 TSNNSGSNNSN
+842 TSNNSGSNNAN
-853 GTGNNSNNAG
+853 GSGNNSNNAG
-863 SNGGDNTSNNSGS
+863 SNGGENTVGNSG
-876 NNTDDTGNNSSNAGT
+876 DTGANNGT
-891 NGGSNAVDN
+891 N
-900 SGNTGGNNGA
+900 
-910 DANQNNGN
+910 ANQNNGN

-1093 FAGTGLGLVNK
+1093 FAGTGLGLVKK
-1104 LEAGQA
+1104 LDAGQA
-1110 DGLYAEASFRAGHID
+1110 DGLYAEASFRAGHLD
-1125 TDFDTDDILGE
+1125 TDFDTDDLLGE

>member
-18 TVAGANMSTA
+18 AVAGSNMSTA
-28 WAETVNYNGTEA
+28 WAEEITYNGTQA
-40 DYQKYHTE
+40 DYEKYHGFLGAE
-48 KGTYVTTHEST
+48 GTFVTSS
-59 QGNIVTIDNTD
+59 QSAVNNIVTIDNPD
-70 NLTED
+70 NLTGD
-75 DYKAPDTV
+75 AYKAPDTV
-83 AGASVASGNTSENT
+83 TGASVGNVAASGNTVN
-97 VTIQGKVKVTE
+97 IQGTAKVTGN
-108 DVYGAIVGDGVSEKN
+108 VYGAIVGEGDFVADGN
-123 KVIIKDGQIGGR
+123 KVIITDGEIGGE
-135 VMGGISS
+135 VDGGVSYE
-142 KGSANNNSVEFSGG
+142 GSANNNSVELSGG
-156 NVTDVIYGGF
+156 NVTKNIYGGF
-166 GTTGSSGNTVTLNG
+166 GTTGASYNTVTING
-180 GTASAF
+180 GTASGN
-186 ILGGASSSGDVKNN
+186 IYGGESSRGDVKNN

-205 SGSYGKN
+205 SGSYGSN
-212 IYAGYTDAE
+212 IFAGYTDAT
-221 GVVDNNTLTLSGG
+221 GVVDNNTLTLNGG
-234 ETTALVAGGAS
+234 TTTVLVAGGAS

-254 HVIMDDSATASG
+254 HVIMDGSATASQ
-266 IAGGFISDGAEK
+266 IAGGFIFGEAGQGAA
-278 GDAIGNSVTIS
+278 DGNSITIS
-289 GSSEVTEAAY
+289 GTSTVNSSAY
-299 GGSVKGGTGT
+299 GGLVDVGNGSATN
-309 AKDNV
+309 NV

-323 AEAGGGIALNGTAKG
+323 VEAGGGATQDGTAKG

-343 NGGTVTIGYGGVSMR
+343 NGGTVQRGYGGLSMH
-358 GSASGNMVEMSGGS
+358 GSVKQNTVEMSGGT
-372 VGNQIIG
+372 VANQIIG
-379 GRSLSGTDPDAV
+379 GRSQYSDTDPNAV

-400 AGGTVEKD
+400 TGGTVEKD
-408 VMGGGADTAGNVTG
+408 VFGGAADTAGNVTG
-422 NAVTMSGEGTKV
+422 NAVTMSGEGTNIK
-434 NGNLV
+434 GNLV
-439 AGASKLGDVTGNTV
+439 AGLSNSGDASGNTV
-453 NLNGGSVGKFVV
+453 NLNGGSVENFVY

-479 NVTGGAVGG
+479 NVTGGSVGRNIVGG
-488 NIIAGQANKG
+488 ESNKG
-498 TDSNQV
+498 TDKNQIH
-504 LVSGGTINGQITG
+504 VSGGTINGQITG

-534 VTVTGDIIS
+534 VTVTGIITS

-558 EGNSLIISDE
+558 EGNSLTISDS
-568 AIIEASSEEDTKNV
+568 ATV
-582 NVVTSGYT
+582 NQVTSGYT
-590 QSGSALKNT
+590 QYGSASNNT
-599 LLVTSKAEVNKGVL
+599 LLVTSNATVNTFAV
-613 AGVSENGNVSENSLT
+613 AGASENGNVSGNSLT
-628 ISGGAHLLRYGV
+628 INGGAHLLRYGV
-640 GGKTLIGDATNN
+640 GGKTLIGDAANN

-661 DGNVYGGVTSNG
+661 DGNVYGGITSNG

-684 GNVKIGGTIYGGFFD
+684 GNVKIAGTVYGGFFD

-722 LGGIENVQNYNWILP
+722 LGGIENVQNYNWVLP

-745 LVRITGE
+745 LVHITGE

-758 NTTHKVAI
+758 NTTHTVAI
-766 DNDGNRLTVGDK
+766 ESDGNRLSVGDK

-788 PKSTME
+788 SASNME

-815 LTAQNSQAVK
+815 LTARNSQAVK

-834 AGNNGGEN
+834 AGNNGESN
-842 TSNNSGSNNSN
+842 T
-853 GTGNNSNNAG
+853 
-863 SNGGDNTSNNSGS
+863 
-876 NNTDDTGNNSSNAGT
+876 
-891 NGGSNAVDN
+891 VDN
-900 SGNTGGNNGA
+900 SGDTGANNGTN
-910 DANQNNGN
+910 ANQNNGN
-918 SGNTSNADNLPNVN
+918 SGNTSNTGNSHNGS
-932 IGGNNNTGNTA
+932 IGGTNNTGNTT
-943 HGEQGG
+943 HGGQSG

-1059 RGTYDTYNSFANY
+1059 RGTYDTSNSFANY

-1093 FAGTGLGLVNK
+1093 FAGTGLGWVNK

-1161 FDERNSVDVYGRYFW
+1161 FDERNSLDVYGRYFW

-1225 EFDGEVAARAYG
+1225 EFDGEVAASAYG
-1237 LKLDKPSLEGDTG
+1237 FKLDKPSLEGDTG
-1250 IFEAGISMKPVSTID
+1250 IVEAGISMKPVSTID
-1265 ALSVDVSGQGFI
+1265 ALSVDVTGQGFI

>member
-1 MSKKYFST
+1 
-9 TVSALTLVL
+9 
-18 TVAGANMSTA
+18 MSTA
-28 WAETVNYNGTEA
+28 WAEEITYNGTEA
-40 DYQKYHTE
+40 DYEKYHGFLGAE
-48 KGTYVTTHEST
+48 GTFVTSS
-59 QGNIVTIDNTD
+59 QSAVNNIVTIDNPD
-70 NLTED
+70 NLTD

-83 AGASVASGNTSENT
+83 AGASVGNVASSGNTVNIRGTS
-97 VTIQGKVKVTE
+97 KVTG
-108 DVYGAIVGDGVSEKN
+108 DVYGAIVGKGDFVADGN
-123 KVIIKDGQIGGR
+123 KVIITDGEIGGE
-135 VMGGISS
+135 VDGGVSNE
-142 KGSANNNSVEFSGG
+142 GSANNNSVELSGG
-156 NVTDVIYGGF
+156 NVTKNIYGGF
-166 GTTGSSGNTVTLNG
+166 GTTGASGNTVTING
-180 GTASAF
+180 GTASGN
-186 ILGGASSSGDVKNN
+186 IYGGESSRGDVKNN

-205 SGSYGKN
+205 SGSYGSN
-212 IYAGYTDAE
+212 IFAGYTDAT
-221 GVVDNNTLTLSGG
+221 GVVDNNTLTLNGG
-234 ETTALVAGGAS
+234 TTTVLVAGGAS
-245 RSGASVSNN
+245 SKGASVSNN
-254 HVIMDDSATASG
+254 HVIMDGSATASD
-266 IAGGFISDGAEK
+266 IAGGFIFGEAGQGAA
-278 GDAIGNSVTIS
+278 DGNSITIS
-289 GSSEVTEAAY
+289 GTSTVNSSAY
-299 GGSVKGGTGT
+299 GGLVDVGNGSATN
-309 AKDNV
+309 NV

-323 AEAGGGIALNGTAKG
+323 VEAGGGATQAGTAKG

-343 NGGTVTIGYGGVSMR
+343 NGGTVQRGYGGLSMH
-358 GSASGNMVEMSGGS
+358 GSVKQNTVEMSGGT
-372 VGNQIIG
+372 VANQIIG
-379 GRSLSGTDPDAV
+379 GRSQYSDTDPNAV

-400 AGGTVEKD
+400 TGGTVEKD
-408 VMGGGADTAGNVTG
+408 VFGGAADTAGNVTG
-422 NAVTMSGEGTKV
+422 NAVTMSGEGTNIK
-434 NGNLV
+434 GNLV
-439 AGASKLGDVTGNTV
+439 AGLSNSGDASGNTV
-453 NLNGGSVGKFVV
+453 NLNGGSVENFVY

-479 NVTGGAVGG
+479 NVTGGSVGRNIVGG
-488 NIIAGQANKG
+488 ESNKG
-498 TDSNQV
+498 TDKNQIH
-504 LVSGGTINGQITG
+504 VSGGTINGQITG

-534 VTVTGDIIS
+534 VTVTGNIIS

-558 EGNSLIISDE
+558 EGNSLTISDS
-568 AIIEASSEEDTKNV
+568 ATV
-582 NVVTSGYT
+582 NQVTSGYT
-590 QSGSALKNT
+590 QYGSASNNT
-599 LLVTSKAEVNKGVL
+599 LLVTSNATVNTFAV
-613 AGVSENGNVSENSLT
+613 AGASENGNVSGNSLT
-628 ISGGAHLLRYGV
+628 INGGAHLADYGV

-684 GNVKIGGTIYGGFFD
+684 GNVKIAGTVYGGFFD
-699 GETRSAGDV
+699 GEVRSSADV
-708 FTGNTLNLVHFRGD
+708 FTGNTLNLNHFRGE

-737 KDVVNNET
+737 KDVVNNDA

-808 QSGDGYV
+808 QSGSGYV

-825 EENSGNSNN
+825 EENSGDSND

-842 TSNNSGSNNSN
+842 TSNNSGSNNAN
-853 GTGNNSNNAG
+853 GSGNNSNNAG
-863 SNGGDNTSNNSGS
+863 SNGGENTVGNSG
-876 NNTDDTGNNSSNAGT
+876 DTGANNGT
-891 NGGSNAVDN
+891 N
-900 SGNTGGNNGA
+900 
-910 DANQNNGN
+910 ANQNNGN
-918 SGNTSNADNLPNVN
+918 SGNTSNTDNLPNVN

-1043 LADKHPVTLG
+1043 LADKHPVTIG

-1093 FAGTGLGLVNK
+1093 FAGTGLGLVKK
-1104 LEAGQA
+1104 LDAGQA

-1147 DYYGLHGGV
+1147 DYYGLHGGI

>member
-1 MSKKYFST
+1 M
-9 TVSALTLVL
+9 
-18 TVAGANMSTA
+18 
-28 WAETVNYNGTEA
+28 
-40 DYQKYHTE
+40 
-48 KGTYVTTHEST
+48 
-59 QGNIVTIDNTD
+59 
-70 NLTED
+70 
-75 DYKAPDTV
+75 
-83 AGASVASGNTSENT
+83 
-97 VTIQGKVKVTE
+97 
-108 DVYGAIVGDGVSEKN
+108 
-123 KVIIKDGQIGGR
+123 
-135 VMGGISS
+135 
-142 KGSANNNSVEFSGG
+142 
-156 NVTDVIYGGF
+156 
-166 GTTGSSGNTVTLNG
+166 TLNG
-180 GTASAF
+180 GTADAF

-212 IYAGYTDAE
+212 IYAGYTDAT
-221 GVVDNNTLTLSGG
+221 GVVDNNTLTLNGG
-234 ETTALVAGGAS
+234 TTTALVAGGAS

-254 HVIMDDSATASG
+254 HVIMDDSATASD
-266 IAGGFISDGAEK
+266 IAGGFIFDGAEK

-289 GSSEVTEAAY
+289 GSSKVTGAAY
-299 GGSVKGGTGT
+299 GGSVKGGNGT

-314 TTISGDANV
+314 TTISGGAKV
-323 AEAGGGIALNGTAKG
+323 AEAGGGNALNGTAQG

-343 NGGTVTIGYGGVSMR
+343 NGGTVTLGHGGVSIK
-358 GSASGNMVEMSGGS
+358 GSASDNSVEMSGGT
-372 VGNQIIG
+372 VKNQIFG
-379 GRSLSGTDPDAV
+379 GRSQSGTDPNTV
-391 SVSDNQVTI
+391 SVSGNQVTI
-400 AGGTVEKD
+400 TDGTVEKD
-408 VMGGGADTAGNVTG
+408 VLGGAADTAGNVTG
-422 NAVTMSGEGTKV
+422 NAVTMSGEGTNVKR
-434 NGNLV
+434 NLI
-439 AGASKLGDVTGNTV
+439 AGISGLGDVSDNTV
-453 NLNGGSVGKFVV
+453 NLNGGSVERFVI
-465 GGQATNGRADRNVI
+465 GGQAANGRADRNII
-479 NVTGGAVGG
+479 NVTGGSVGSD
-488 NIIAGQANKG
+488 IIAGQANKG
-498 TDSNQV
+498 TDKNEV
-504 LVSGGTINGQITG
+504 HVSGGAINGQITG

-525 TNNTVTVKN
+525 TNNVVTVKN
-534 VTVTGDIIS
+534 VTVTGNITS
-543 GYVEKSENAEVSGNA
+543 GYVEKSQNAEVSGNA
-558 EGNSLIISDE
+558 EGNSLTISDS
-568 AIIEASSEEDTKNV
+568 ATV
-582 NVVTSGYT
+582 NQVTSGYT
-590 QSGSALKNT
+590 QYGSASKNT
-599 LLVTSKAEVNKGVL
+599 LLVTSNATVKTFAV
-613 AGVSENGNVSENSLT
+613 AGISENGNVSGNSLT
-628 ISGGAHLLRYGV
+628 INGGAHLVNYGV

-652 SVSIEDATI
+652 SVSIENATI

-684 GNVKIGGTIYGGFFD
+684 GNVKIGGTVYGGFFD
-699 GETRSAGDV
+699 GKTRSAGDV
-708 FTGNTLNLVHFRGD
+708 FTGNTLTLVHFHGD
-722 LGGIENVQNYNWILP
+722 LVGIENVQNYNWVLP
-737 KDVVNNET
+737 KDVVNNEI
-745 LVRITGE
+745 LVHITGD
-752 NPVNLA
+752 NAVNLA
-758 NTTHKVAI
+758 NTTHTVAI
-766 DNDGNRLTVGDK
+766 ESDGSRLSVGDK
-778 ITLIDKTANA
+778 ITLIDKVANA
-788 PKSTME
+788 SASNMQ

-808 QSGDGYV
+808 QSGNGYV
-815 LTAQNSQAVK
+815 LTALNSQDVK
-825 EENSGNSNN
+825 EEHSGG
-834 AGNNGGEN
+834 GNNGG
-842 TSNNSGSNNSN
+842 
-853 GTGNNSNNAG
+853 
-863 SNGGDNTSNNSGS
+863 
-876 NNTDDTGNNSSNAGT
+876 T
-891 NGGSNAVDN
+891 NGGNNTGDDS
-900 SGNTGGNNGA
+900 SNTGGNNGA

-918 SGNTSNADNLPNVN
+918 SGDTSNTGNSHNGN
-932 IGGNNNTGNTA
+932 IGGN
-943 HGEQGG
+943 G
-949 SGNRELAGRLNPQT
+949 SGSGELAGRLNPQT

-982 LIANAGIRA
+982 LIANAGIRS
-991 ARSSVAEGGNN
+991 ARSSVAEAGNN

-1012 VIDGSSNRYKT
+1012 VIDGSSNRYKS

-1093 FAGTGLGLVNK
+1093 FAGTGLGRVNK

-1161 FDERNSVDVYGRYFW
+1161 FDERNSLDVYGRYFW

-1187 RDRLHFDEADSSRLR
+1187 RDRLRFDDADSSRLR

-1250 IFEAGISMKPVSTID
+1250 IVEAGISMKPVSTID
-1265 ALSVDVSGQGFI
+1265 ALSVDVTGQGFI

>member
-1 MSKKYFST
+1 
-9 TVSALTLVL
+9 
-18 TVAGANMSTA
+18 MSTA
-28 WAETVNYNGTEA
+28 SAGTVDYNGTEA

-48 KGTYVTTHEST
+48 KGTYVKPHGSAD
-59 QGNIVTIDNTD
+59 GNTVTIDNTD

-123 KVIIKDGQIGGR
+123 KVIIKDGQIGDR
-135 VMGGISS
+135 VIGGISNA
-142 KGSANNNSVEFSGG
+142 GSANNNSVDFSGG
-156 NVTDVIYGGF
+156 NVTGMIYGGF
-166 GTTGSSGNTVTLNG
+166 GTTGASYNTVTLNG
-180 GTASAF
+180 GTAAAF
-186 ILGGASSSGDVKNN
+186 ILGGGSSSGDVKNN
-200 SVVVK
+200 SVVVN
-205 SGSYGKN
+205 GGNYGKD
-212 IYAGYTDAE
+212 IYAGYTDAT
-221 GVVDNNTLTLSGG
+221 GLVDSNILTLSGG
-234 ETTALVAGGAS
+234 KTTATVAGG
-245 RSGASVSNN
+245 RSSGDASVSNN
-254 HVIMDDSATASG
+254 QVIMDGSANASVV
-266 IAGGFISDGAEK
+266 AGGYINGT
-278 GDAIGNSVTIS
+278 GDAIGNSITIS
-289 GSSEVTEAAY
+289 GTSVVDDLAV
-299 GGSVKGGTGT
+299 GGSVNRGNGS

-323 AEAGGGIALNGTAKG
+323 AEAGGGNALNGTAQG

-343 NGGTVTIGYGGVSMR
+343 NGGTVTLGHGGFSQT
-358 GSASGNMVEMSGGS
+358 GSALQNTVEMSGGT
-372 VGNQIIG
+372 VENQIIG
-379 GRSLSGTDPDAV
+379 GRSKRGTDPNAV

-400 AGGTVEKD
+400 TGGTVEKD
-408 VMGGGADTAGNVTG
+408 VIGGAADTAGNVTC
-422 NAVTMSGEGTKV
+422 NAVTMSGEETNVK
-434 NGNLV
+434 GNLV
-439 AGASKLGDVTGNTV
+439 AGGSKLGDVTGNTV
-453 NLNGGSVGKFVV
+453 NLNGGSVENFVY

-479 NVTGGAVGG
+479 NVTGGSVGG
-488 NIIAGQANKG
+488 DIIAGQANKG

-504 LVSGGTINGQITG
+504 LVSDGTINGQITG

-525 TNNTVTVKN
+525 TNNVVTVKN
-534 VTVTGDIIS
+534 VTVTGNIIS

-558 EGNSLIISDE
+558 EGNSLTISDS
-568 AIIEASSEEDTKNV
+568 ATV
-582 NVVTSGYT
+582 NQVTSGYT
-590 QSGSALKNT
+590 QYGSASNNT
-599 LLVTSKAEVNKGVL
+599 LLVTSNATVNTFAV
-613 AGVSENGNVSENSLT
+613 AGASENGNVSGNSLT
-628 ISGGAHLLRYGV
+628 INGGAHLADYGV

-684 GNVKIGGTIYGGFFD
+684 GNVKIAGTVYGGFFD
-699 GETRSAGDV
+699 GEVRSSADV
-708 FTGNTLNLVHFRGD
+708 FTGNTLNLNHFRGE
-722 LGGIENVQNYNWILP
+722 LGGIENVQNYNWVLP

-745 LVRITGE
+745 LVHITGD
-752 NPVNLA
+752 NPVNLD

-788 PKSTME
+788 PTSTME

-808 QSGDGYV
+808 QSGSGYL

-825 EENSGNSNN
+825 EENSGTSNN
-834 AGNNGGEN
+834 AGNNSGEN

-863 SNGGDNTSNNSGS
+863 SNGGENT
-876 NNTDDTGNNSSNAGT
+876 
-891 NGGSNAVDN
+891 VDN

-910 DANQNNGN
+910 ESNQNNGN
-918 SGNTSNADNLPNVN
+918 GSGDTSNTGNSHNGS
-932 IGGNNNTGNTA
+932 IGGTNNTGNTT
-943 HGEQGG
+943 HGGQGG

-1059 RGTYDTYNSFANY
+1059 RGTYDTSNSFANY

-1093 FAGTGLGLVNK
+1093 FAGTGLGWVNK

-1161 FDERNSVDVYGRYFW
+1161 FDERNSLDVYGRYFW

-1237 LKLDKPSLEGDTG
+1237 FKLDKPSLEGDTG
-1250 IFEAGISMKPVSTID
+1250 IVEAGISMKPVSTID
-1265 ALSVDVSGQGFI
+1265 ALSVDVTGQGFI

>member
-18 TVAGANMSTA
+18 AVAGSNMSTA
-28 WAETVNYNGTEA
+28 WAEEITYNGTEA
-40 DYQKYHTE
+40 DYEKYHGFLGAE
-48 KGTYVTTHEST
+48 GTFVTSS
-59 QGNIVTIDNTD
+59 QSAVNNIVTIDNPD
-70 NLTED
+70 NLTD

-83 AGASVASGNTSENT
+83 AGASVGNVASSGNTVNIRGTS
-97 VTIQGKVKVTE
+97 KVTG
-108 DVYGAIVGDGVSEKN
+108 DVYGAIVGKGDFVADGN
-123 KVIIKDGQIGGR
+123 KVIITDGEIGGE
-135 VMGGISS
+135 VDGGVSNE
-142 KGSANNNSVEFSGG
+142 GSANNNSVELSGG
-156 NVTDVIYGGF
+156 NVTKNIYGGF
-166 GTTGSSGNTVTLNG
+166 GTTGASGNTVTING
-180 GTASAF
+180 GTASGN
-186 ILGGASSSGDVKNN
+186 IYGGESSRGDVKNN

-205 SGSYGKN
+205 SGSYGSN
-212 IYAGYTDAE
+212 IFAGYTDAT
-221 GVVDNNTLTLSGG
+221 GVVDNNTLTLNGG
-234 ETTALVAGGAS
+234 TTTVLVAGGAS
-245 RSGASVSNN
+245 SKGASVSNN
-254 HVIMDDSATASG
+254 HVIMDGSATASD
-266 IAGGFISDGAEK
+266 IAGGFIFGEAGQGAA
-278 GDAIGNSVTIS
+278 DGNSITIS
-289 GSSEVTEAAY
+289 GTSTVNSSAY
-299 GGSVKGGTGT
+299 GGLVDVGNGSATN
-309 AKDNV
+309 NV

-323 AEAGGGIALNGTAKG
+323 VEAGGGATQAGTAKG

-343 NGGTVTIGYGGVSMR
+343 NGGTVQRGYGGLSMH
-358 GSASGNMVEMSGGS
+358 GSVKQNTVEMSGGT
-372 VGNQIIG
+372 VADQIIG
-379 GRSLSGTDPDAV
+379 GRSKYSDTDPNAV

-400 AGGTVEKD
+400 TGGTVEKD
-408 VMGGGADTAGNVTG
+408 VFGGAADTAGNVTG
-422 NAVTMSGEGTKV
+422 NVVIMSGEGTNVKE
-434 NGNLV
+434 NLV
-439 AGASKLGDVTGNTV
+439 GGLSNSGDASGNTV
-453 NLNGGSVGKFVV
+453 NLNGGSVGKIVF
-465 GGQATNGRADRNVI
+465 GGNATNGRADRNVI
-479 NVTGGAVGG
+479 NVTGGSVGG
-488 NIIAGQANKG
+488 NIIAGQANNG
-498 TDSNQV
+498 TDKNQIH
-504 LVSGGTINGQITG
+504 VSGGTINGQITG

-525 TNNTVTVKN
+525 TNNVVTVKN
-534 VTVTGDIIS
+534 VTVTGNITS
-543 GYVEKSENAEVSGNA
+543 GYVEKSENGEVSGNA
-558 EGNSLIISDE
+558 EGNSLTISDS
-568 AIIEASSEEDTKNV
+568 ATV
-582 NVVTSGYT
+582 NQVTSGYT
-590 QSGSALKNT
+590 QYGSASNNT
-599 LLVTSKAEVNKGVL
+599 LLVTSNATVNTFAV
-613 AGVSENGNVSENSLT
+613 AGVSENGNVSGNSLT
-628 ISGGAHLLRYGV
+628 INGGAHLADYGV

-684 GNVKIGGTIYGGFFD
+684 GNVKIAGTVYGGFFD
-699 GETRSAGDV
+699 GEVRSSADV
-708 FTGNTLNLVHFRGD
+708 FTGNTLNLNHFRGE
-722 LGGIENVQNYNWILP
+722 LGGIENVQNYNWVLP

-745 LVRITGE
+745 LVHITGD

-808 QSGDGYV
+808 QSGSGYV

-825 EENSGNSNN
+825 EEHSGD
-834 AGNNGGEN
+834 
-842 TSNNSGSNNSN
+842 
-853 GTGNNSNNAG
+853 SNNAG
-863 SNGGDNTSNNSGS
+863 SNGGENT
-876 NNTDDTGNNSSNAGT
+876 
-891 NGGSNAVDN
+891 VDN

-910 DANQNNGN
+910 DSNQNNGN
-918 SGNTSNADNLPNVN
+918 GSGDTSNTGNSHNGS
-932 IGGNNNTGNTA
+932 IGGTNNTGNTT
-943 HGEQGG
+943 HGGQGG

-1059 RGTYDTYNSFANY
+1059 RGTYDTSNSFANY

-1104 LEAGQA
+1104 LDAGQA
-1110 DGLYAEASFRAGHID
+1110 DGLYAEASFRAGHLD
-1125 TDFDTDDILGE
+1125 TDFDTDDLLGE

>member
-1 MSKKYFST
+1 MNKKYFST

-18 TVAGANMSTA
+18 AVAGANMSTA
-28 WAETVNYNGTEA
+28 WAEEITYNGTEA
-40 DYQKYHTE
+40 DYNNYHSE
-48 KGTYVTTHEST
+48 DNGTYVTSHLSG
-59 QGNIVTIDNTD
+59 QGNTVTIDNTN
-70 NLTED
+70 NLTD

-83 AGASVASGNTSENT
+83 AGASVRNRTTSGNTVN
-97 VTIQGKVKVTE
+97 IQGKAKVTG
-108 DVYGAIVGDGVSEKN
+108 DVYGAIVGEGDFVADGN
-123 KVIIKDGQIGGR
+123 KVIITDGQIGGP
-135 VMGGISS
+135 VMGGISND
-142 KGSANNNSVEFSGG
+142 GSANNNSVEFSGG
-156 NVTDVIYGGF
+156 NVAGEIFGGA
-166 GTTGSSGNTVTLNG
+166 GATGASGNTVTLNG
-180 GTASAF
+180 GTVSRVTY
-186 ILGGASSSGDVKNN
+186 GGSSSSGDVKNN

-205 SGSYGKN
+205 SGSYGNN
-212 IYAGYTDAE
+212 IFAGYTNAT
-221 GVVDNNTLTLSGG
+221 GVVDNNTLTLNSG
-234 ETTALVAGGAS
+234 TTTVLVAGGAS
-245 RSGASVSNN
+245 SKGASVSNN
-254 HVIMDDSATASG
+254 HVIMDGSAIASQ
-266 IAGGFISDGAEK
+266 IAGGFIFGEAEQGAA
-278 GDAIGNSVTIS
+278 DGNSITIS
-289 GSSEVTEAAY
+289 GTSTVNSSAY
-299 GGSVKGGTGT
+299 GGSVDVGNGSATN
-309 AKDNV
+309 NV
-314 TTISGDANV
+314 TTISGNANV
-323 AEAGGGIALNGTAKG
+323 AEAGGGIALNGTAQG

-343 NGGTVTIGYGGVSMR
+343 NGGAVQRGYGGVSMH
-358 GSASGNMVEMSGGS
+358 GSVKQNTVEMSGGT
-372 VGNQIIG
+372 VANQIIG
-379 GRSLSGTDPDAV
+379 GRSQYSGNNPNAV
-391 SVSDNQVTI
+391 SVSGNQVTI
-400 AGGTVEKD
+400 TGGTVEED

-422 NAVTMSGEGTKV
+422 NAVTMSGDGTNVK
-434 NGNLV
+434 GNLV
-439 AGASKLGDVTGNTV
+439 AGLSKLGDVSDNTV
-453 NLNGGSVGKFVV
+453 TLNGGSVGKFVV

-479 NVTGGAVGG
+479 NVTGGSVSG
-488 NIIAGQANKG
+488 NIFAGQANKG
-498 TDSNQV
+498 TDKNEV
-504 LVSGGTINGQITG
+504 HVSGGTINGQITG
-517 GYSTDSAS
+517 GYSTNSSS
-525 TNNTVTVKN
+525 TNNVVTVKK
-534 VTVTGDIIS
+534 VTVTGDITS
-543 GYVEKSENAEVSGNA
+543 GYVEKLENTEGSGNV
-558 EGNSLIISDE
+558 EGNSLTISDE
-568 AIIEASSEEDTKNV
+568 AKIEASPENDTKNV

-590 QSGSALKNT
+590 QSGLALKNT
-599 LLVTSKAEVNKGVL
+599 LLVTSKAEVNKGVV

-684 GNVKIGGTIYGGFFD
+684 GNVKIGGTVYGGFFD

-708 FTGNTLNLVHFRGD
+708 FTGNTLNLVHFRGE

-737 KDVVNNET
+737 KDVVNNDA

-752 NPVNLA
+752 NPVNLS

-788 PKSTME
+788 PTSTME

-815 LTAQNSQAVK
+815 LTAQNSEAVK
-825 EENSGNSNN
+825 EEHSGDTNN
-834 AGNNGGEN
+834 GGNNGGEN
-842 TSNNSGSNNSN
+842 TSNNSGSSN
-853 GTGNNSNNAG
+853 ANGSGHNSNNAG
-863 SNGGDNTSNNSGS
+863 SNGGENTVG
-876 NNTDDTGNNSSNAGT
+876 
-891 NGGSNAVDN
+891 N
-900 SGNTGGNNGA
+900 SGNTGANNGA
-910 DANQNNGN
+910 NANQNNGN
-918 SGNTSNADNLPNVN
+918 SGNTSNTGNLPNVN
-932 IGGNNNTGNTA
+932 IGGTNNTGNTA
-943 HGEQGG
+943 HGEQGE
-949 SGNRELAGRLNPQT
+949 SGNRELAGRINPQT
-963 KAFSEGRA
+963 KAFSEGRV

-982 LIANAGIRA
+982 LIANSGIRA
-991 ARSSVAEGGNN
+991 AKSSVAEGRNN

-1012 VIDGSSNRYKT
+1012 VIDGSSNRYET
-1023 GSHADVDGFNMAVGL
+1023 GSHANVDGFNMAVGL

-1104 LEAGQA
+1104 LDAGQA
-1110 DGLYAEASFRAGHID
+1110 DGLYAEASFRAGHLD
-1125 TDFDTDDILGE
+1125 TDFDTDDLLGE

-1176 TKIDSETVDVG
+1176 TRVDSETVDVG

-1250 IFEAGISMKPVSTID
+1250 IVEAGISMKPVSTID

>member
-1 MSKKYFST
+1 
-9 TVSALTLVL
+9 
-18 TVAGANMSTA
+18 MSTA
-28 WAETVNYNGTEA
+28 WAEEITYNGSQA
-40 DYQKYHTE
+40 DYEKYHGFLGAE
-48 KGTYVTTHEST
+48 GTFVTSS
-59 QGNIVTIDNTD
+59 QSAVNNIVTIDNPD
-70 NLTED
+70 NLTD

-83 AGASVASGNTSENT
+83 TGASVGNVAASGNTVN
-97 VTIQGKVKVTE
+97 IQGTAKVTG
-108 DVYGAIVGDGVSEKN
+108 DVYGAIVGKGDFVADGN
-123 KVIIKDGQIGGR
+123 KVIITDGEIGGL
-135 VMGGISS
+135 VMGGTSND
-142 KGSANNNSVEFSGG
+142 GSANNNSVEFSGG
-156 NVTDVIYGGF
+156 NVAGMIFGGA
-166 GTTGSSGNTVTLNG
+166 GTTGASYNTVTLNG
-180 GTASAF
+180 GTVSGVTY
-186 ILGGASSSGDVKNN
+186 GGTSSSGDVKNN

-205 SGSYGKN
+205 SGSYGSN
-212 IYAGYTDAE
+212 IFAGYTDAT
-221 GVVDNNTLTLSGG
+221 GVVDNNTLTLNGG
-234 ETTALVAGGAS
+234 TTTVLVAGGAS
-245 RSGASVSNN
+245 SKGASVSNN
-254 HVIMDDSATASG
+254 HVIMDGSATASQ
-266 IAGGFISDGAEK
+266 IAGGIIFGEAGQGAA
-278 GDAIGNSVTIS
+278 DGNSITIS
-289 GSSEVTEAAY
+289 GTSTVNSSAY
-299 GGSVKGGTGT
+299 GGLVDVGNGSATN
-309 AKDNV
+309 NV

-323 AEAGGGIALNGTAKG
+323 VEAAGGATQDGTAKG

-343 NGGTVTIGYGGVSMR
+343 NGGTVQRGYGGLSMR
-358 GSASGNMVEMSGGS
+358 GSVKQNTVEMSGGT
-372 VGNQIIG
+372 VADQIIG
-379 GRSLSGTDPDAV
+379 GRSKYSDTDPNAV

-400 AGGTVEKD
+400 TGGTVEKD
-408 VMGGGADTAGNVTG
+408 VFGGAADTAGNVTG
-422 NAVTMSGEGTKV
+422 NVVTMSGEGTNVKE
-434 NGNLV
+434 NLV
-439 AGASKLGDVTGNTV
+439 AGLSNSGDASGNTV
-453 NLNGGSVGKFVV
+453 NLNGGSVGKIIF
-465 GGQATNGRADRNVI
+465 GGNATNGRADRNII
-479 NVTGGAVGG
+479 NVTGGSVGNNVIG
-488 NIIAGQANKG
+488 GRANKG

-504 LVSGGTINGQITG
+504 LVSGGTIKGQISA

-534 VTVTGDIIS
+534 VTVTGDIAA

-558 EGNSLIISDE
+558 EGNSLIITDE
-568 AIIEASSEEDTKNV
+568 AIIEASSEEDSKNV
-582 NVVTSGYT
+582 NGVTSGYT
-590 QSGSALKNT
+590 QYGSALKNT
-599 LLVTSKAEVNKGVL
+599 LLVTSKAEVNKGVV
-613 AGVSENGNVSENSLT
+613 AGVSENGDVSGNSLT
-628 ISGGAHLLRYGV
+628 ISGEAHLLRYGV

-684 GNVKIGGTIYGGFFD
+684 GNVKIAGTVYGGFFD
-699 GETRSAGDV
+699 GEVRSSADV
-708 FTGNTLNLVHFRGD
+708 FTGNTLNLNHFRGE
-722 LGGIENVQNYNWILP
+722 LGGIENVQNYNWVLP

-745 LVRITGE
+745 LVHITGD

-758 NTTHKVAI
+758 NTKHHITI
-766 DNDGNRLTVGDK
+766 DNDGIRLSVGDK
-778 ITLIDKTANA
+778 IMLIDKVADA
-788 PKSTME
+788 PTSTME
-794 VKQGNFLIYDMKAE
+794 VQQGNFLIYDMKAE
-808 QSGDGYV
+808 QSGNGYL

-834 AGNNGGEN
+834 AGNNSGEN

-853 GTGNNSNNAG
+853 GTGNNSNNAETNSE
-863 SNGGDNTSNNSGS
+863 SNT
-876 NNTDDTGNNSSNAGT
+876 
-891 NGGSNAVDN
+891 VDN

-910 DANQNNGN
+910 DSNQNNGN
-918 SGNTSNADNLPNVN
+918 GSGDTSNTGNSHNGS
-932 IGGNNNTGNTA
+932 IGGTNNTGNTT
-943 HGEQGG
+943 HGGQSG

-1059 RGTYDTYNSFANY
+1059 RGTYDTSNSFANY

-1093 FAGTGLGLVNK
+1093 FAGTGLGWVNK

-1161 FDERNSVDVYGRYFW
+1161 FDERNSLDVYGRYFW

-1225 EFDGEVAARAYG
+1225 EFDSEVAARAYG
-1237 LKLDKPSLEGDTG
+1237 FKLDKPSLEGDTG
-1250 IFEAGISMKPVSTID
+1250 IVEAGISMKPVSTID
-1265 ALSVDVSGQGFI
+1265 ALSVDVTGQGFI

>member
-1 MSKKYFST
+1 
-9 TVSALTLVL
+9 
-18 TVAGANMSTA
+18 MSTA
-28 WAETVNYNGTEA
+28 WAEEITYNGTEA
-40 DYQKYHTE
+40 DYEKYHGFLGAE
-48 KGTYVTTHEST
+48 GTFVTSS
-59 QGNIVTIDNTD
+59 QSAVNNIVTIDNPD
-70 NLTED
+70 NLTD

-83 AGASVASGNTSENT
+83 AGASVGNVASSGNTVNIRGTS
-97 VTIQGKVKVTE
+97 KVTG
-108 DVYGAIVGDGVSEKN
+108 DVYGAIVGKGDFVADGN
-123 KVIIKDGQIGGR
+123 KVIITDGEIGGE
-135 VMGGISS
+135 VDGGVSNE
-142 KGSANNNSVEFSGG
+142 GSANNNSVELSGG
-156 NVTDVIYGGF
+156 NVTKNIYGGF
-166 GTTGSSGNTVTLNG
+166 GTTGASGNTVTING
-180 GTASAF
+180 GTASGN
-186 ILGGASSSGDVKNN
+186 IYGGESSRGDVKNN

-205 SGSYGKN
+205 SGSYGSN
-212 IYAGYTDAE
+212 IFAGYTDAT
-221 GVVDNNTLTLSGG
+221 GVVDNNTLTLNGG
-234 ETTALVAGGAS
+234 TTTVLVAGGAS
-245 RSGASVSNN
+245 SKGASVSNN
-254 HVIMDDSATASG
+254 HVIMDGSATASD
-266 IAGGFISDGAEK
+266 IAGGFIFGEAGQGAA
-278 GDAIGNSVTIS
+278 DGNSITIS
-289 GSSEVTEAAY
+289 GTSTVNSSAY
-299 GGSVKGGTGT
+299 GGLVDVGNGSATN
-309 AKDNV
+309 NV

-323 AEAGGGIALNGTAKG
+323 VEAGGGATQAGTAKG

-343 NGGTVTIGYGGVSMR
+343 NGGTVQRGYGGLSMH
-358 GSASGNMVEMSGGS
+358 GSVKQNTVEMSGGT
-372 VGNQIIG
+372 VADQIIG
-379 GRSLSGTDPDAV
+379 GRSKYSDTDPNAV

-400 AGGTVEKD
+400 TGGTVEKD
-408 VMGGGADTAGNVTG
+408 VFGGAADTAGNVTG
-422 NAVTMSGEGTKV
+422 NVVTMSGEGTNVKE
-434 NGNLV
+434 NLV
-439 AGASKLGDVTGNTV
+439 GGLSNSGDASGNTV
-453 NLNGGSVGKFVV
+453 NLNGGSVGKIVF
-465 GGQATNGRADRNVI
+465 GGNATNGRADRNVI
-479 NVTGGAVGG
+479 NVTGGSVGG
-488 NIIAGQANKG
+488 NIIAGQANNG
-498 TDSNQV
+498 TDKNQIH
-504 LVSGGTINGQITG
+504 VSGGTINGQITG

-525 TNNTVTVKN
+525 TNNVVTVKN
-534 VTVTGDIIS
+534 VTVTGNITS
-543 GYVEKSENAEVSGNA
+543 GYVEKSENGEVSGNA
-558 EGNSLIISDE
+558 EGNSLTISDS
-568 AIIEASSEEDTKNV
+568 ATV
-582 NVVTSGYT
+582 NQVTSGYT
-590 QSGSALKNT
+590 QYGSASNNT
-599 LLVTSKAEVNKGVL
+599 LLVTSNATVNTFAV
-613 AGVSENGNVSENSLT
+613 AGVSENGNVSGNSLT
-628 ISGGAHLLRYGV
+628 INGGAHLADYGV

-684 GNVKIGGTIYGGFFD
+684 GNVKIAGTVYGGFFD
-699 GETRSAGDV
+699 GEVRSSADV
-708 FTGNTLNLVHFRGD
+708 FTGNTLNLNHFRGE
-722 LGGIENVQNYNWILP
+722 LGGIENVQNYNWVLP

-745 LVRITGE
+745 LVHITGD

-808 QSGDGYV
+808 QSGSGYV

-825 EENSGNSNN
+825 EEHSGD
-834 AGNNGGEN
+834 
-842 TSNNSGSNNSN
+842 
-853 GTGNNSNNAG
+853 SNNAG
-863 SNGGDNTSNNSGS
+863 SNGGENT
-876 NNTDDTGNNSSNAGT
+876 
-891 NGGSNAVDN
+891 VDN

-910 DANQNNGN
+910 DSNQNNGN
-918 SGNTSNADNLPNVN
+918 GSGDTSNTGNSHNGS
-932 IGGNNNTGNTA
+932 IGGTNNTGNTT
-943 HGEQGG
+943 HGGQGG

-1059 RGTYDTYNSFANY
+1059 RGTYDTSNSFANY

-1104 LEAGQA
+1104 LDAGQA
-1110 DGLYAEASFRAGHID
+1110 DGLYAEASFRAGHLD
-1125 TDFDTDDILGE
+1125 TDFDTDDLLGE

>member
-1 MSKKYFST
+1 MTSNA
-9 TVSALTLVL
+9 TVNTFA
-18 TVAGANMSTA
+18 VAGA
-28 WAETVNYNGTEA
+28 
-40 DYQKYHTE
+40 
-48 KGTYVTTHEST
+48 
-59 QGNIVTIDNTD
+59 
-70 NLTED
+70 
-75 DYKAPDTV
+75 
-83 AGASVASGNTSENT
+83 
-97 VTIQGKVKVTE
+97 
-108 DVYGAIVGDGVSEKN
+108 
-123 KVIIKDGQIGGR
+123 
-135 VMGGISS
+135 
-142 KGSANNNSVEFSGG
+142 
-156 NVTDVIYGGF
+156 
-166 GTTGSSGNTVTLNG
+166 
-180 GTASAF
+180 
-186 ILGGASSSGDVKNN
+186 
-200 SVVVK
+200 
-205 SGSYGKN
+205 
-212 IYAGYTDAE
+212 
-221 GVVDNNTLTLSGG
+221 
-234 ETTALVAGGAS
+234 
-245 RSGASVSNN
+245 
-254 HVIMDDSATASG
+254 
-266 IAGGFISDGAEK
+266 
-278 GDAIGNSVTIS
+278 
-289 GSSEVTEAAY
+289 
-299 GGSVKGGTGT
+299 
-309 AKDNV
+309 
-314 TTISGDANV
+314 
-323 AEAGGGIALNGTAKG
+323 
-338 NKLVI
+338 
-343 NGGTVTIGYGGVSMR
+343 
-358 GSASGNMVEMSGGS
+358 
-372 VGNQIIG
+372 
-379 GRSLSGTDPDAV
+379 
-391 SVSDNQVTI
+391 
-400 AGGTVEKD
+400 
-408 VMGGGADTAGNVTG
+408 
-422 NAVTMSGEGTKV
+422 
-434 NGNLV
+434 
-439 AGASKLGDVTGNTV
+439 
-453 NLNGGSVGKFVV
+453 
-465 GGQATNGRADRNVI
+465 
-479 NVTGGAVGG
+479 
-488 NIIAGQANKG
+488 
-498 TDSNQV
+498 
-504 LVSGGTINGQITG
+504 
-517 GYSTDSAS
+517 
-525 TNNTVTVKN
+525 
-534 VTVTGDIIS
+534 
-543 GYVEKSENAEVSGNA
+543 
-558 EGNSLIISDE
+558 
-568 AIIEASSEEDTKNV
+568 
-582 NVVTSGYT
+582 
-590 QSGSALKNT
+590 
-599 LLVTSKAEVNKGVL
+599 
-613 AGVSENGNVSENSLT
+613 SENGNVSGNSLT
-628 ISGGAHLLRYGV
+628 INGGAHLADYGV

-684 GNVKIGGTIYGGFFD
+684 GNVKIAGTVYGGFFN
-699 GETRSAGDV
+699 GEVRSAADV
-708 FTGNTLNLVHFRGD
+708 FTGNTLNLNHFRGE

-737 KDVVNNET
+737 KDVVNNDA

-788 PKSTME
+788 PTSTME

-808 QSGDGYV
+808 QSGSGYV

-825 EENSGNSNN
+825 EENSGDSND

-863 SNGGDNTSNNSGS
+863 SNGGENAVGNSG
-876 NNTDDTGNNSSNAGT
+876 D
-891 NGGSNAVDN
+891 
-900 SGNTGGNNGA
+900 TGGNNGA
-910 DANQNNGN
+910 DSNQNNGN
-918 SGNTSNADNLPNVN
+918 GSGDTSNADNLPNVN

-1104 LEAGQA
+1104 LDAGQA
-1110 DGLYAEASFRAGHID
+1110 DGLYAEASFRAGHLD
-1125 TDFDTDDILGE
+1125 TDFDTDDLLGE

-1176 TKIDSETVDVG
+1176 TRVDSETVDVG

-1237 LKLDKPSLEGDTG
+1237 FKLDKPSLEGDTG
-1250 IFEAGISMKPVSTID
+1250 IVEAGISMKPVSTID
-1265 ALSVDVSGQGFI
+1265 ALSVDVTGQGFI

>member
-18 TVAGANMSTA
+18 AVAGSNVSTA
-28 WAETVNYNGTEA
+28 WAGTVNYNGTEA
-40 DYQKYHTE
+40 DYEKYHGFLGAE
-48 KGTYVTTHEST
+48 GTFVTSS
-59 QGNIVTIDNTD
+59 QSAVNNIVTIDNTD

-83 AGASVASGNTSENT
+83 AGASVGNVAASGNTVN
-97 VTIQGKVKVTE
+97 IQGTSKVTG
-108 DVYGAIVGDGVSEKN
+108 DVYGAIVGKGDFVADGN
-123 KVIIKDGQIGGR
+123 KVIITGGEIGGE
-135 VMGGISS
+135 VDGGVSNE
-142 KGSANNNSVEFSGG
+142 GSANNNSVELSGG
-156 NVTDVIYGGF
+156 NVTKNIYGGF
-166 GTTGSSGNTVTLNG
+166 GTTGASYNTVTING
-180 GTASAF
+180 GTASGN
-186 ILGGASSSGDVKNN
+186 IYGGESSRGDVKNN

-205 SGSYGKN
+205 SGSYGSN
-212 IYAGYTDAE
+212 IFAGYTDAT
-221 GVVDNNTLTLSGG
+221 GVVDNNTLTLNGG
-234 ETTALVAGGAS
+234 TTTVLVAGGAS
-245 RSGASVSNN
+245 SKGASVSNN
-254 HVIMDDSATASG
+254 HVIMDDSATASD
-266 IAGGFISDGAEK
+266 IAGGFIFGEAGQGAA
-278 GDAIGNSVTIS
+278 DGNSITIS
-289 GSSEVTEAAY
+289 GTSTVNSSAY
-299 GGSVKGGTGT
+299 GGLVDVGNGSATN
-309 AKDNV
+309 NV

-323 AEAGGGIALNGTAKG
+323 VEAGGGATQDGTAKG

-343 NGGTVTIGYGGVSMR
+343 NGGTVQRGYGGLSMH
-358 GSASGNMVEMSGGS
+358 GSVKQNTVEMSGGT
-372 VGNQIIG
+372 VADQIIG
-379 GRSLSGTDPDAV
+379 GRSKYSDTDPNAV

-400 AGGTVEKD
+400 TGGTVEKD
-408 VMGGGADTAGNVTG
+408 VFGGAADTAGNVTG
-422 NAVTMSGEGTKV
+422 NVVTMSGEGTNVKE
-434 NGNLV
+434 NLV
-439 AGASKLGDVTGNTV
+439 GGLSNSGDASGNTV
-453 NLNGGSVGKFVV
+453 NLNGGSVGKIVF
-465 GGQATNGRADRNVI
+465 GGNATNGRADRNII
-479 NVTGGAVGG
+479 NVTGGSVGDNVIG
-488 NIIAGQANKG
+488 GRANKG

-504 LVSGGTINGQITG
+504 LVSGGTIKGQISG

-534 VTVTGDIIS
+534 VTVTGDITS

-558 EGNSLIISDE
+558 EGNSLIITDE
-568 AIIEASSEEDTKNV
+568 AIIEASSEEDSKNV
-582 NVVTSGYT
+582 NGVTSGYT
-590 QSGSALKNT
+590 QYGSALKNT
-599 LLVTSKAEVNKGVL
+599 LLVTSKAEVNKGVV
-613 AGVSENGNVSENSLT
+613 AGVSENGNVSGNSLT

-661 DGNVYGGVTSNG
+661 DGNVYGGYTSNG

-778 ITLIDKTANA
+778 ITLIDKTTNA
-788 PKSTME
+788 PTSTME

-808 QSGDGYV
+808 QSGNGYV
-815 LTAQNSQAVK
+815 LTAQNSQVVK

-834 AGNNGGEN
+834 AGNNSGEN

-863 SNGGDNTSNNSGS
+863 SNGGENTVGNSG
-876 NNTDDTGNNSSNAGT
+876 DTGANNGT
-891 NGGSNAVDN
+891 N
-900 SGNTGGNNGA
+900 
-910 DANQNNGN
+910 ANQNNGN
-918 SGNTSNADNLPNVN
+918 SGNTSNTDNLPNVN

-949 SGNRELAGRLNPQT
+949 SGNREFAGRLNPQT

-991 ARSSVAEGGNN
+991 ARSSV
-1002 PWQMNLMPFF
+1002 
-1012 VIDGSSNRYKT
+1012 
-1023 GSHADVDGFNMAVGL
+1023 
-1038 ATGFE
+1038 
-1043 LADKHPVTLG
+1043 
-1053 AFFEYG
+1053 
-1059 RGTYDTYNSFANY
+1059 DTYNSFANY

-1093 FAGTGLGLVNK
+1093 FAGTGLGLVKK
-1104 LEAGQA
+1104 LDAGQA
-1110 DGLYAEASFRAGHID
+1110 DGLYAEASFRAGHLD
-1125 TDFDTDDILGE
+1125 TDFDTDDLLGE

-1176 TKIDSETVDVG
+1176 TKVDSETVDVG

>member
-1 MSKKYFST
+1 
-9 TVSALTLVL
+9 
-18 TVAGANMSTA
+18 MSTA
-28 WAETVNYNGTEA
+28 CAEEITYNGTQA
-40 DYQKYHTE
+40 DYEKYHGFLGAE
-48 KGTYVTTHEST
+48 GTFVTSS
-59 QGNIVTIDNTD
+59 QGAVNNVVTIDNTD
-70 NLTED
+70 NLTGD
-75 DYKAPDTV
+75 AYKAPDTV
-83 AGASVASGNTSENT
+83 AGKSVANVAASGNTVNIRGTS
-97 VTIQGKVKVTE
+97 KVTG
-108 DVYGAIVGDGVSEKN
+108 DVYGAIVGKGDFVADGN
-123 KVIIKDGQIGGR
+123 KVIITGGEIGGE
-135 VMGGISS
+135 VDGGVSNE
-142 KGSANNNSVEFSGG
+142 GSANNNSVELSGG
-156 NVTDVIYGGF
+156 NVTKNIYGGF
-166 GTTGSSGNTVTLNG
+166 GMTGASYNTVTING
-180 GTASAF
+180 GTASGN
-186 ILGGASSSGDVKNN
+186 IYGGESSSGDVKNN

-212 IYAGYTDAE
+212 IFAGYTDAT
-221 GVVDNNTLTLSGG
+221 GVVDNNTLTLNDG
-234 ETTALVAGGAS
+234 TTTVLVAGGAS

-254 HVIMDDSATASG
+254 QVVMDGSATASQ
-266 IAGGFISDGAEK
+266 IVGGFIFGETEQGAADG
-278 GDAIGNSVTIS
+278 NRVTIS
-289 GSSEVTEAAY
+289 GTSTVNSSAY
-299 GGSVKGGTGT
+299 GGTVDVGNGSATN
-309 AKDNV
+309 NV

-323 AEAGGGIALNGTAKG
+323 AEAGGGATQAGTAKG
-338 NKLVI
+338 NKLII
-343 NGGTVTIGYGGVSMR
+343 NGGTVSLGHGGLSKN
-358 GSASGNMVEMSGGS
+358 GSASDNSVEMSGGI
-372 VGNQIIG
+372 VANQIIG
-379 GRSLSGTDPDAV
+379 GRSQYRDTNPNAV
-391 SVSDNQVTI
+391 SVSGNQVTI
-400 AGGTVEKD
+400 TGGTVEKD
-408 VMGGGADTAGNVTG
+408 VIGGAADTAGNVTG
-422 NAVTMSGEGTKV
+422 NAVTMSGEGTNVK
-434 NGNLV
+434 GNLV
-439 AGASKLGDVTGNTV
+439 AGGSKLGDVTGNTV
-453 NLNGGSVGKFVV
+453 NLNGGSVGGYVY
-465 GGQATNGRADRNVI
+465 GGQVTNGHANGNKI
-479 NVTGGAVGG
+479 NVTNGVVGG
-488 NIIAGQANKG
+488 NIIGGQADNG
-498 TDSNQV
+498 TDKNEV
-504 LVSGGTINGQITG
+504 HVSDGTINGQITG

-525 TNNTVTVKN
+525 TNNVVTVKK
-534 VTVTGDIIS
+534 VTVTGDITS
-543 GYVEKSENAEVSGNA
+543 GYVKVSQNAAVSGNA
-558 EGNSLIISDE
+558 EGNSLTISDNATVDR
-568 AIIEASSEEDTKNV
+568 AI
-582 NVVTSGYT
+582 SGYT
-590 QSGSALKNT
+590 QHGSALNNT
-599 LLVTSKAEVNKGVL
+599 LLVTSNATVNTLAE
-613 AGVSENGNVSENSLT
+613 AGVSENGNVSGNSLT
-628 ISGGAHLLRYGV
+628 INGGAHLADYGI
-640 GGKTLIGDATNN
+640 GGKTLVGDATNN

-684 GNVKIGGTIYGGFFD
+684 GNVKIGGIVYGGFFD

-708 FTGNTLNLVHFRGD
+708 FTGNTLNVVHFRGD
-722 LGGIENVQNYNWILP
+722 LVGIENVQNYNWVLP
-737 KDVVNNET
+737 KDVVNNEA
-745 LVRITGE
+745 LVHITGE

-758 NTTHKVAI
+758 NTTHTVAI
-766 DNDGNRLTVGDK
+766 ESDGNRLSVGDK

-788 PKSTME
+788 PTSTME

-808 QSGDGYV
+808 QSDNGYV

-834 AGNNGGEN
+834 AG
-842 TSNNSGSNNSN
+842 
-853 GTGNNSNNAG
+853 
-863 SNGGDNTSNNSGS
+863 
-876 NNTDDTGNNSSNAGT
+876 T

-910 DANQNNGN
+910 NANQNNGN
-918 SGNTSNADNLPNVN
+918 SGNTSNTGNLPNVN
-932 IGGNNNTGNTA
+932 IGGTNNTGNTA

-949 SGNRELAGRLNPQT
+949 SGNRELAGRINPQT
-963 KAFSEGRA
+963 KAFSEGRV

-991 ARSSVAEGGNN
+991 AKSSVAEGGNN
-1002 PWQMNLMPFF
+1002 PWHMNLMPFF
-1012 VIDGSSNRYKT
+1012 VIDGSSNRYET
-1023 GSHADVDGFNMAVGL
+1023 GSHANVDGFNMAVGL

-1104 LEAGQA
+1104 LEAGQT
-1110 DGLYAEASFRAGHID
+1110 DGLYAEASFRAGHLD
-1125 TDFDTDDILGE
+1125 TDFDTDDLLGE

-1176 TKIDSETVDVG
+1176 TKVDSETVDVG

-1216 PYVGIAYDH
+1216 PYLGVAYDH

>member
-1 MSKKYFST
+1 MNKKYFST

-18 TVAGANMSTA
+18 AVAGANMSTA
-28 WAETVNYNGTEA
+28 WAEEITYNGTEA
-40 DYQKYHTE
+40 DYNNYHSE
-48 KGTYVTTHEST
+48 DNGTYVTSHMSG
-59 QGNIVTIDNTD
+59 QGNTVTIDNTD
-70 NLTED
+70 NLTD

-83 AGASVASGNTSENT
+83 AGASVRNRTTSGNTVN
-97 VTIQGKVKVTE
+97 IQGKAKVTG
-108 DVYGAIVGDGVSEKN
+108 DVYGAIVGEGDFVADGN
-123 KVIIKDGQIGGR
+123 KVIITDGQIGGL
-135 VMGGISS
+135 VMGGISND
-142 KGSANNNSVEFSGG
+142 GSANNNSVEFSGG
-156 NVTDVIYGGF
+156 NVTKNIYGGF
-166 GTTGSSGNTVTLNG
+166 GVKGASYNTVTLNG
-180 GTASAF
+180 GTASGK
-186 ILGGASSSGDVKNN
+186 IYGGESSSGDVKNN

-205 SGSYGKN
+205 SGSYGSN
-212 IYAGYTDAE
+212 IFAGYTDAT
-221 GVVDNNTLTLSGG
+221 GVVDNNTLTLNDGT
-234 ETTALVAGGAS
+234 TTALVAGGAS
-245 RSGASVSNN
+245 SNGASVSNN
-254 HVIMDDSATASG
+254 HVIMDGSATASQ
-266 IAGGFISDGAEK
+266 IAGGFIFDGAEK

-289 GSSEVTEAAY
+289 GTSTVNSSAY
-299 GGSVKGGTGT
+299 GGLVDVGNGSATN
-309 AKDNV
+309 NV
-314 TTISGDANV
+314 TTISGSANV
-323 AEAGGGIALNGTAKG
+323 VEAVGGATQKGTAEG

-343 NGGTVTIGYGGVSMR
+343 NGGTVQRGYGGLSMH
-358 GSASGNMVEMSGGS
+358 GSVKQNTVEMSGGT
-372 VGNQIIG
+372 VANQIIG
-379 GRSLSGTDPDAV
+379 GLSQYDNADDPSAV

-400 AGGTVEKD
+400 TGGTVEKD
-408 VMGGGADTAGNVTG
+408 VFGGAADTAGNVTG
-422 NAVTMSGEGTKV
+422 NVVTMSSEGTNVK
-434 NGNLV
+434 GNLV
-439 AGASKLGDVTGNTV
+439 GGLSNSGDASGNTV
-453 NLNGGSVGKFVV
+453 NLNGGSVGKIVF
-465 GGQATNGRADRNVI
+465 GGNATNGRADRNII
-479 NVTGGAVGG
+479 NVTGGSVGNNVIG
-488 NIIAGQANKG
+488 GRANKG

-504 LVSGGTINGQITG
+504 LVSGGTIKGQISA

-534 VTVTGDIIS
+534 VTVTGDIAA
-543 GYVEKSENAEVSGNA
+543 GYVETSKNAPKSGNA
-558 EGNSLIISDE
+558 EGNSLIISDK
-568 AIIEASSEEDTKNV
+568 AIIEASAEEDSKNV
-582 NVVTSGYT
+582 NGVTSGYT
-590 QSGSALKNT
+590 QYGSALKNT
-599 LLVTSKAEVNKGVL
+599 LLVTSKAEVNKGVV
-613 AGVSENGNVSENSLT
+613 AGVSENGNVSGNSLT
-628 ISGGAHLLRYGV
+628 INGEAHLLRYGV
-640 GGKTLIGDATNN
+640 GGKTLIGDAANN

-684 GNVKIGGTIYGGFFD
+684 GNVKIGGIVYGGFFD
-699 GETRSAGDV
+699 GEVRSAGDV

-722 LGGIENVQNYNWILP
+722 LVGIENVQNYNWVLP
-737 KDVVNNET
+737 KDVVNNEA
-745 LVRITGE
+745 LIRITGD

-766 DNDGNRLTVGDK
+766 ESDGNRLSVGDK
-778 ITLIDKTANA
+778 ITLIDKVANA
-788 PKSTME
+788 PLISNMT

-842 TSNNSGSNNSN
+842 TSNNSGSNNAN
-853 GTGNNSNNAG
+853 GSGNNSNNAG
-863 SNGGDNTSNNSGS
+863 SNGGENT
-876 NNTDDTGNNSSNAGT
+876 
-891 NGGSNAVDN
+891 GGN

-910 DANQNNGN
+910 DTNQNNGN
-918 SGNTSNADNLPNVN
+918 TGDTSNTGNSHNGS
-932 IGGNNNTGNTA
+932 IGGTNNTGNTM

-1093 FAGTGLGLVNK
+1093 FAGTGLGWVNK

-1125 TDFDTDDILGE
+1125 TDFDTDDLLGE
-1136 FGEGSDYDSGA
+1136 FGLGSDYDSGA

-1250 IFEAGISMKPVSTID
+1250 IVEAGISMKPVSTID
-1265 ALSVDVSGQGFI
+1265 ALSVDVTGQGFI

>member
-9 TVSALTLVL
+9 TVSALTLL
-18 TVAGANMSTA
+18 LAVAGSNMSTA
-28 WAETVNYNGTEA
+28 WAEEITYNGTQA
-40 DYQKYHTE
+40 DYEKYHGFLGAE
-48 KGTYVTTHEST
+48 GTFVTSS
-59 QGNIVTIDNTD
+59 QSAVNNIVTIDNPD
-70 NLTED
+70 NLTGD
-75 DYKAPDTV
+75 AYKAPDTV
-83 AGASVASGNTSENT
+83 TGASVGNVAASGNTVN
-97 VTIQGKVKVTE
+97 IQGTAKVTGN
-108 DVYGAIVGDGVSEKN
+108 VYGAIVGEGDFVADGN
-123 KVIIKDGQIGGR
+123 KVIITGGEIGGE
-135 VMGGISS
+135 VDGGVSND
-142 KGSANNNSVEFSGG
+142 GSANNNSVEFSGG
-156 NVTDVIYGGF
+156 NITKNIYGGF
-166 GTTGSSGNTVTLNG
+166 GAKGASYNTVTING
-180 GTASAF
+180 GTASGN
-186 ILGGASSSGDVKNN
+186 IYGGESSRGDVKNN

-205 SGSYGKN
+205 SGSYGSN
-212 IYAGYTDAE
+212 IFAGYTDAT
-221 GVVDNNTLTLSGG
+221 GVVDNNTLTLNGG
-234 ETTALVAGGAS
+234 TTTALVAGGAS

-314 TTISGDANV
+314 TTISGDANI

-343 NGGTVTIGYGGVSMR
+343 NGGTVTIGYGGVSMH

-379 GRSLSGTDPDAV
+379 GRSQSGTDPDAV

-400 AGGTVEKD
+400 TGGTVEKD

-479 NVTGGAVGG
+479 NVTGGSVSGD
-488 NIIAGQANKG
+488 IIAGQANKG
-498 TDSNQV
+498 TDKNEV
-504 LVSGGTINGQITG
+504 HVSGGTINGQITG
-517 GYSTDSAS
+517 GYSIDSAS

-534 VTVTGDIIS
+534 VTVTGDIAA
-543 GYVEKSENAEVSGNA
+543 GYVEKSENGEVSGNA
-558 EGNSLIISDE
+558 EGNSLTISDS
-568 AIIEASSEEDTKNV
+568 ATV
-582 NVVTSGYT
+582 NQVTSGYT
-590 QSGSALKNT
+590 QYGSASNNT
-599 LLVTSKAEVNKGVL
+599 LLVTSNATVNTFAV
-613 AGVSENGNVSENSLT
+613 AGISDNGNVSGNSLT
-628 ISGGAHLLRYGV
+628 INGGAHLIDYGV

-708 FTGNTLNLVHFRGD
+708 FTGNTLNLVHFRGE
-722 LGGIENVQNYNWILP
+722 LGGIENVQNYNWVLP

-745 LVRITGE
+745 LVRITGG

-834 AGNNGGEN
+834 SGNNSGEN

-853 GTGNNSNNAG
+853 GTGNNSNNAEANSE
-863 SNGGDNTSNNSGS
+863 SNT
-876 NNTDDTGNNSSNAGT
+876 
-891 NGGSNAVDN
+891 VDN

-918 SGNTSNADNLPNVN
+918 GSGDTSNTGNSHNGS
-932 IGGNNNTGNTA
+932 IGGTNNTGNTT
-943 HGEQGG
+943 HGGQSG

-1059 RGTYDTYNSFANY
+1059 RGTYDTSNSFANY

-1093 FAGTGLGLVNK
+1093 FAGTGLGWVNK
-1104 LEAGQA
+1104 LESGQA

-1147 DYYGLHGGV
+1147 DYYGLHGGI

>member
-1 MSKKYFST
+1 MCVLCFGVLKGAGLSLSANNSQRGIFIMNKKYFST

-18 TVAGANMSTA
+18 AVAGANMSTA
-28 WAETVNYNGTEA
+28 WAEEITYNGTEA
-40 DYQKYHTE
+40 DYNNYHSE
-48 KGTYVTTHEST
+48 DNGTYVTSHLSG
-59 QGNIVTIDNTD
+59 QGNTVTIDNTD
-70 NLTED
+70 NLTD

-83 AGASVASGNTSENT
+83 AGASVRNRTTSRNT
-97 VTIQGKVKVTE
+97 VNIQGKAKVTG
-108 DVYGAIVGDGVSEKN
+108 DVYGAIVGEGDFVADGN
-123 KVIIKDGQIGGR
+123 KVIITDGQIGGE
-135 VMGGISS
+135 VDGGVSN

-156 NVTDVIYGGF
+156 NVAGVIVGGA
-166 GTTGSSGNTVTLNG
+166 GATGASGNTVTLNG
-180 GTASAF
+180 GTVSRVTY
-186 ILGGASSSGDVKNN
+186 GGSSSSGDVKNN

-205 SGSYGKN
+205 SGSYGNN
-212 IYAGYTDAE
+212 IFAGYTNAT
-221 GVVDNNTLTLSGG
+221 GVVDNNTLTLNGG
-234 ETTALVAGGAS
+234 TTTVLVAGGAS
-245 RSGASVSNN
+245 SKGASVSNN
-254 HVIMDDSATASG
+254 HVIMDGSAIASQ
-266 IAGGFISDGAEK
+266 IAGGFIFGEAEQGAA
-278 GDAIGNSVTIS
+278 DGNSITIS
-289 GSSEVTEAAY
+289 GTSTVNSSAY
-299 GGSVKGGTGT
+299 GGSVDVGNGSATN
-309 AKDNV
+309 NV
-314 TTISGDANV
+314 TTISGNANV
-323 AEAGGGIALNGTAKG
+323 AEAGGGIALNGTAQG

-343 NGGTVTIGYGGVSMR
+343 NGGAVQRGYGGVSMH
-358 GSASGNMVEMSGGS
+358 GSVKQNTVEMSGGT
-372 VGNQIIG
+372 VANRIIG
-379 GRSLSGTDPDAV
+379 GRSQYSGNNPNAV
-391 SVSDNQVTI
+391 SVSGNQVTI
-400 AGGTVEKD
+400 TGGTVEED
-408 VMGGGADTAGNVTG
+408 VLGGGADTAGNVTG
-422 NAVTMSGEGTKV
+422 NAVTMSGDGTNVK
-434 NGNLV
+434 GNLV
-439 AGASKLGDVTGNTV
+439 AGLSKLGDVSDNTV
-453 NLNGGSVGKFVV
+453 TLNGGSVGKFVV
-465 GGQATNGRADRNVI
+465 GGQATNGRADHNVI
-479 NVTGGAVGG
+479 NVTGGSVSG
-488 NIIAGQANKG
+488 NIFAGQANKG
-498 TDSNQV
+498 TDKNEV
-504 LVSGGTINGQITG
+504 HVSGGTINGQITG
-517 GYSTDSAS
+517 GYSTNSSS
-525 TNNTVTVKN
+525 TNNVVTVKK
-534 VTVTGDIIS
+534 VTVTGDITS
-543 GYVEKSENAEVSGNA
+543 GYVEKLENTEGSGNA
-558 EGNSLIISDE
+558 EGNSLTISDE
-568 AIIEASSEEDTKNV
+568 AKIEASPENDTKNV
-582 NVVTSGYT
+582 NVVISGYT
-590 QSGSALKNT
+590 QSGLALKNT
-599 LLVTSKAEVNKGVL
+599 LLVTSKAEVNKGVV

-684 GNVKIGGTIYGGFFD
+684 GNVKIGGTVYGGFFD

-708 FTGNTLNLVHFRGD
+708 FTGNTLNLVHFRGE
-722 LGGIENVQNYNWILP
+722 LGGIENVQNYNWVLP
-737 KDVVNNET
+737 KDVVNNQA
-745 LVRITGE
+745 LVHITGG

-758 NTTHKVAI
+758 NTTHTVAI
-766 DNDGNRLTVGDK
+766 ESDGNRLSVGDK
-778 ITLIDKTANA
+778 ITLIDKVANA
-788 PKSTME
+788 SASNME

-815 LTAQNSQAVK
+815 LTAQNSEAVK
-825 EENSGNSNN
+825 EENSGDT
-834 AGNNGGEN
+834 NNG
-842 TSNNSGSNNSN
+842 
-853 GTGNNSNNAG
+853 
-863 SNGGDNTSNNSGS
+863 
-876 NNTDDTGNNSSNAGT
+876 GT
-891 NGGSNAVDN
+891 NGGN
-900 SGNTGGNNGA
+900 NTGDDSSNTGDTSNT
-910 DANQNNGN
+910 GN
-918 SGNTSNADNLPNVN
+918 SHNGSIDGT
-932 IGGNNNTGNTA
+932 NNTGNTT

-982 LIANAGIRA
+982 LIANAGIRSA
-991 ARSSVAEGGNN
+991 KSSVAEGGNN

-1104 LEAGQA
+1104 LDAGQA

-1125 TDFDTDDILGE
+1125 TDFDTDDVLGE
-1136 FGEGSDYDSGA
+1136 FGQGSDYDSGA

-1250 IFEAGISMKPVSTID
+1250 IVEAGISMKPVSTID
-1265 ALSVDVSGQGFI
+1265 ALSVDVTGQGFI

>member
-18 TVAGANMSTA
+18 AVAGSNMSTA
-28 WAETVNYNGTEA
+28 WAEEITYNGSQA
-40 DYQKYHTE
+40 DYKKYHGFLGAE
-48 KGTYVTTHEST
+48 GTFVTSS
-59 QGNIVTIDNTD
+59 QSAVNNIVTIDNPD
-70 NLTED
+70 NLAD
-75 DYKAPDTV
+75 DVYKAPDIVT
-83 AGASVASGNTSENT
+83 GASVTSGSTSENT
-97 VTIQGKVKVTE
+97 VNIQGTSKVTG
-108 DVYGAIVGDGVSEKN
+108 DVYGAIVGNGVSEKN
-123 KVIIKDGQIGGR
+123 KVVITGGQIGDR
-135 VMGGISS
+135 VIGGVSNE
-142 KGSANNNSVEFSGG
+142 GSANNNSVELSGG
-156 NVTDVIYGGF
+156 NVTKNIYGGF
-166 GTTGSSGNTVTLNG
+166 GTTGASYNTVTING
-180 GTASAF
+180 GTASGN
-186 ILGGASSSGDVKNN
+186 IYGGESSGGDVKNN

-205 SGSYGKN
+205 SGSYGSN
-212 IYAGYTDAE
+212 IFAGYTDAT
-221 GVVDNNTLTLSGG
+221 GVVDNNTLTLNGG
-234 ETTALVAGGAS
+234 TTTVLVAGGAS
-245 RSGASVSNN
+245 SGDASVSNN
-254 HVIMDDSATASG
+254 QVIMDGSANASVV
-266 IAGGFISDGAEK
+266 AGGYINGT
-278 GDAIGNSVTIS
+278 GDAIGNSITIS
-289 GSSEVTEAAY
+289 GTSVVDDLAV
-299 GGSVKGGTGT
+299 GGSVNRGNGS

-323 AEAGGGIALNGTAKG
+323 AEAGGGNALNGTAQG

-343 NGGTVTIGYGGVSMR
+343 NGGTVQRGYGGLSMR
-358 GSASGNMVEMSGGS
+358 GSVKQNTVEMSGGT
-372 VGNQIIG
+372 VKNQIIG
-379 GRSLSGTDPDAV
+379 GRSQYDNADDPSAV

-400 AGGTVEKD
+400 SGGTVEKD
-408 VMGGGADTAGNVTG
+408 VFGGAADTAGNVTG
-422 NAVTMSGEGTKV
+422 NVVTMSGEGTNVKE
-434 NGNLV
+434 NLV
-439 AGASKLGDVTGNTV
+439 GGLSNSGDASGNTV
-453 NLNGGSVGKFVV
+453 NLNGGSVGKIVF
-465 GGQATNGRADRNVI
+465 GGNATNGRADRNII
-479 NVTGGAVGG
+479 NVTGGSVGDNVIG
-488 NIIAGQANKG
+488 GRANKG

-504 LVSGGTINGQITG
+504 LVSGGTIKGQISG

-534 VTVTGDIIS
+534 VTVTGDITS

-558 EGNSLIISDE
+558 EGNSLIITDE
-568 AIIEASSEEDTKNV
+568 AIIEASPEEDSKNV
-582 NVVTSGYT
+582 NGVTSGYT
-590 QSGSALKNT
+590 QYGSALKNT
-599 LLVTSKAEVNKGVL
+599 LLVTSKAEVNKGVV
-613 AGVSENGNVSENSLT
+613 AGVSENGDVSGNSLT
-628 ISGGAHLLRYGV
+628 ISGEAHLLRYGV

-661 DGNVYGGVTSNG
+661 DGNVYGGYTSNG
-673 NATNNLITLTG
+673 NATDNLITLTG
-684 GNVKIGGTIYGGFFD
+684 EKVKIGGIVYGGFTD
-699 GETRSAGDV
+699 DEARSSADV
-708 FTGNTLNLVHFRGD
+708 FTGNTLKLVHFRGN
-722 LGGIENVQNYNWILP
+722 LVGIENVQNYDWVLP

-745 LVRITGE
+745 LVHITGD
-752 NPVNLA
+752 NPVNLVD
-758 NTTHKVAI
+758 TTHHITI
-766 DNDGNRLTVGDK
+766 DNDGIRLSVGDK
-778 ITLIDKTANA
+778 IMLIDKVANA
-788 PKSTME
+788 PTSTME

-808 QSGDGYV
+808 QSGNGYL

-834 AGNNGGEN
+834 AGNNSGEN

-853 GTGNNSNNAG
+853 GTGNNSNNAEANSE
-863 SNGGDNTSNNSGS
+863 SNT
-876 NNTDDTGNNSSNAGT
+876 
-891 NGGSNAVDN
+891 VDN

-910 DANQNNGN
+910 DSNQNNGN
-918 SGNTSNADNLPNVN
+918 GSGDTSNTGNSHNGS
-932 IGGNNNTGNTA
+932 IGGTNNTGNTT
-943 HGEQGG
+943 HGGQSG

-1059 RGTYDTYNSFANY
+1059 RGTYDTSNSFANY

-1093 FAGTGLGLVNK
+1093 FAGTGLGWVNK

-1161 FDERNSVDVYGRYFW
+1161 FDERNSLDVYGRYFW

-1237 LKLDKPSLEGDTG
+1237 FKLDKPSLEGDTG
-1250 IFEAGISMKPVSTID
+1250 IVEAGISMKPVSTID
-1265 ALSVDVSGQGFI
+1265 ALSVDVTGQGFI

>member
-1 MSKKYFST
+1 
-9 TVSALTLVL
+9 
-18 TVAGANMSTA
+18 MSTA
-28 WAETVNYNGTEA
+28 WAEEITYNGTQA
-40 DYQKYHTE
+40 DYEKYHGFLGAE
-48 KGTYVTTHEST
+48 GTFVTSS
-59 QGNIVTIDNTD
+59 QSAVNNIVTIDNPD
-70 NLTED
+70 NLTGD
-75 DYKAPDTV
+75 AYKAPDTV
-83 AGASVASGNTSENT
+83 TGASVGNVAASGNTVN
-97 VTIQGKVKVTE
+97 IQGTAKVTGN
-108 DVYGAIVGDGVSEKN
+108 VYGAIVGEGDFVADGN
-123 KVIIKDGQIGGR
+123 KVIITGGEIGGE
-135 VMGGISS
+135 VDGGVSND
-142 KGSANNNSVEFSGG
+142 GSANNNSVEFSGG
-156 NVTDVIYGGF
+156 NITKNIYGGF
-166 GTTGSSGNTVTLNG
+166 GAKGASYNTVTING
-180 GTASAF
+180 GTASGN
-186 ILGGASSSGDVKNN
+186 IYGGESSRGDVKNN

-205 SGSYGKN
+205 SGSYGSN
-212 IYAGYTDAE
+212 IFAGYTDAT
-221 GVVDNNTLTLSGG
+221 GVVDNNTLTLNGG
-234 ETTALVAGGAS
+234 TTTALVAGGAS

-314 TTISGDANV
+314 TTISGDANI

-343 NGGTVTIGYGGVSMR
+343 NGGTVTIGYGGVSMH

-379 GRSLSGTDPDAV
+379 GRSQSGTDPDAV

-400 AGGTVEKD
+400 TGGTVEKD

-479 NVTGGAVGG
+479 NVTGGSVSGD
-488 NIIAGQANKG
+488 IIAGQANKG
-498 TDSNQV
+498 TDKNEV
-504 LVSGGTINGQITG
+504 HVSGGTINGQITG
-517 GYSTDSAS
+517 GYSIDSAS

-534 VTVTGDIIS
+534 VTVTGDIAA
-543 GYVEKSENAEVSGNA
+543 GYVEKSENGEVSGNA
-558 EGNSLIISDE
+558 EGNSLTISDS
-568 AIIEASSEEDTKNV
+568 ATV
-582 NVVTSGYT
+582 NQVTSGYT
-590 QSGSALKNT
+590 QYGSASNNT
-599 LLVTSKAEVNKGVL
+599 LLVTSNATVNTFAV
-613 AGVSENGNVSENSLT
+613 AGISDNGNVSGNSLT
-628 ISGGAHLLRYGV
+628 INGGAHLIDYGV

-684 GNVKIGGTIYGGFFD
+684 GNVKIAGTVYGGFFD
-699 GETRSAGDV
+699 GEVRSSADV
-708 FTGNTLNLVHFRGD
+708 FTGNTLNLVHFRGE
-722 LGGIENVQNYNWILP
+722 LGGIENVQNYNWVLP

-745 LVRITGE
+745 LVRITGG

-834 AGNNGGEN
+834 SGNNSGEN

-853 GTGNNSNNAG
+853 GTGNNSNNAEANSE
-863 SNGGDNTSNNSGS
+863 SNT
-876 NNTDDTGNNSSNAGT
+876 
-891 NGGSNAVDN
+891 VDN

-918 SGNTSNADNLPNVN
+918 GSGDTSNTGNSHNGS
-932 IGGNNNTGNTA
+932 IGGTNNTGNTT
-943 HGEQGG
+943 HGGQSG

-1059 RGTYDTYNSFANY
+1059 RGTYDTSNSFANY

-1093 FAGTGLGLVNK
+1093 FAGTGLGWVNK

-1147 DYYGLHGGV
+1147 DYYGLHGGI

-1176 TKIDSETVDVG
+1176 TRVDSETVDVG

>member
-1 MSKKYFST
+1 MNKKYFST

-18 TVAGANMSTA
+18 AVAGANMSTA
-28 WAETVNYNGTEA
+28 WAEEITYNGTEA
-40 DYQKYHTE
+40 DYDNYHSE
-48 KGTYVTTHEST
+48 DNGTYVTSHLSG
-59 QGNIVTIDNTD
+59 QGNTVTIDNTN
-70 NLTED
+70 NLTD

-83 AGASVASGNTSENT
+83 AGASVRNRTTSGNTVN
-97 VTIQGKVKVTE
+97 IQGKAKVTG
-108 DVYGAIVGDGVSEKN
+108 DVYGAIVGEGDFVADGN
-123 KVIIKDGQIGGR
+123 KVIITDGQIGGP
-135 VMGGISS
+135 VMGGISND
-142 KGSANNNSVEFSGG
+142 GSANNNSVEFSGG
-156 NVTDVIYGGF
+156 NVAGEIFGGA
-166 GTTGSSGNTVTLNG
+166 GATGASGNTVTLNG
-180 GTASAF
+180 GTVSRVTY
-186 ILGGASSSGDVKNN
+186 GGSSSSGDVKNN

-205 SGSYGKN
+205 SGSYGNN
-212 IYAGYTDAE
+212 IFAGYTNAT
-221 GVVDNNTLTLSGG
+221 GVVDNNTLTLNGG
-234 ETTALVAGGAS
+234 TTTVLVAGGAS
-245 RSGASVSNN
+245 SKGASVSNN
-254 HVIMDDSATASG
+254 HVIMDGSAIASQ
-266 IAGGFISDGAEK
+266 IAGGFIFGEAEQGAA
-278 GDAIGNSVTIS
+278 DGNSITIS
-289 GSSEVTEAAY
+289 GTSTVNSSAY
-299 GGSVKGGTGT
+299 GGSVDVGNGSATN
-309 AKDNV
+309 NV
-314 TTISGDANV
+314 TTISGNANV
-323 AEAGGGIALNGTAKG
+323 AEAGGGIALNGTAQG

-343 NGGTVTIGYGGVSMR
+343 NGGAVQRGYGGVSMH
-358 GSASGNMVEMSGGS
+358 GSVKQNTVEMSGGT
-372 VGNQIIG
+372 VANQIIG
-379 GRSLSGTDPDAV
+379 GRSQYSGNNPNAV
-391 SVSDNQVTI
+391 SVSGNQVTI
-400 AGGTVEKD
+400 TGGTVEED

-422 NAVTMSGEGTKV
+422 NAVTMSGDGTNVK
-434 NGNLV
+434 GNLV
-439 AGASKLGDVTGNTV
+439 AGLSKLGDVSDNTV
-453 NLNGGSVGKFVV
+453 TLNGGSVGKFVV
-465 GGQATNGRADRNVI
+465 GGQAKNGRADRNVI
-479 NVTGGAVGG
+479 NVTGGSVSG
-488 NIIAGQANKG
+488 NIFAGQANKG
-498 TDSNQV
+498 TDKNEV
-504 LVSGGTINGQITG
+504 HVSGGTINGQITG
-517 GYSTDSAS
+517 GYSTNSSS
-525 TNNTVTVKN
+525 TNNVVTVKK
-534 VTVTGDIIS
+534 VTVTGDITS
-543 GYVEKSENAEVSGNA
+543 GYVEKLENTEGSGNA
-558 EGNSLIISDE
+558 EGNSLTISDE
-568 AIIEASSEEDTKNV
+568 AKIEASPENDTKNV

-590 QSGSALKNT
+590 QSGLALKNT
-599 LLVTSKAEVNKGVL
+599 LLVTSKAEVNKGVV

-684 GNVKIGGTIYGGFFD
+684 GNVKIGGTVYGGFFD

-708 FTGNTLNLVHFRGD
+708 FTGNTLNLVHFRGE
-722 LGGIENVQNYNWILP
+722 LGGIENVQNYNWVLP
-737 KDVVNNET
+737 KDVVNNQA
-745 LVRITGE
+745 LVHITGG

-758 NTTHKVAI
+758 NTTHTVAI
-766 DNDGNRLTVGDK
+766 ESDGNRLSVGDK

-788 PKSTME
+788 PTSTME

-815 LTAQNSQAVK
+815 LTAQNSEAVK
-825 EENSGNSNN
+825 EENSGDT
-834 AGNNGGEN
+834 NNG
-842 TSNNSGSNNSN
+842 
-853 GTGNNSNNAG
+853 
-863 SNGGDNTSNNSGS
+863 
-876 NNTDDTGNNSSNAGT
+876 GT
-891 NGGSNAVDN
+891 NGGN
-900 SGNTGGNNGA
+900 NTGDDSSNTGDTSNT
-910 DANQNNGN
+910 GN
-918 SGNTSNADNLPNVN
+918 SHNGSIDGT
-932 IGGNNNTGNTA
+932 NNTGNTT

-1104 LEAGQA
+1104 LDAGQA

-1125 TDFDTDDILGE
+1125 TDFDTDDLLGE
-1136 FGEGSDYDSGA
+1136 FGQGSDYDSGA

-1176 TKIDSETVDVG
+1176 TRIDSETVDVG

-1250 IFEAGISMKPVSTID
+1250 IVEAGISMKPVSTID
-1265 ALSVDVSGQGFI
+1265 ALSVDVTGQGFI

>member
-1 MSKKYFST
+1 MNKKYFST

-18 TVAGANMSTA
+18 AVAGANMSTA
-28 WAETVNYNGTEA
+28 WAEEITYNGTEA
-40 DYQKYHTE
+40 DYDNYHSE
-48 KGTYVTTHEST
+48 DNGTYVTSHLSG
-59 QGNIVTIDNTD
+59 QGNTVTIDNTN
-70 NLTED
+70 NLTD

-83 AGASVASGNTSENT
+83 AGASVRNRTTSGNTVN
-97 VTIQGKVKVTE
+97 IQGKAKVTG
-108 DVYGAIVGDGVSEKN
+108 DVYGAIVGEGDFVADGN
-123 KVIIKDGQIGGR
+123 KVIITDGQIGGP
-135 VMGGISS
+135 VMGGISND
-142 KGSANNNSVEFSGG
+142 GSANNNSVEFSGG
-156 NVTDVIYGGF
+156 NVAGEIFGGA
-166 GTTGSSGNTVTLNG
+166 GATGASGNTVTLNG
-180 GTASAF
+180 GTVSRVTY
-186 ILGGASSSGDVKNN
+186 GGSSSSGDVKNN

-205 SGSYGKN
+205 SGSYGSN
-212 IYAGYTDAE
+212 IFAGYTDAT
-221 GVVDNNTLTLSGG
+221 GVVDNNTLTLNGG
-234 ETTALVAGGAS
+234 TTTAFVAGGAS
-245 RSGASVSNN
+245 SKGASVSNN
-254 HVIMDDSATASG
+254 HVIMDGSATASQ
-266 IAGGFISDGAEK
+266 IAGGFIFGEAGQGAA
-278 GDAIGNSVTIS
+278 DGNSITIS
-289 GSSEVTEAAY
+289 GTSTVNSSAY
-299 GGSVKGGTGT
+299 GGSVDVGNGSATN
-309 AKDNV
+309 NV
-314 TTISGDANV
+314 TTISGNANV
-323 AEAGGGIALNGTAKG
+323 AEAGGGIALNGTAQG

-343 NGGTVTIGYGGVSMR
+343 NGGAVQRGYGGVSMH
-358 GSASGNMVEMSGGS
+358 GSVKQNTVEMSGGT
-372 VGNQIIG
+372 VANQIIG
-379 GRSLSGTDPDAV
+379 GRSQYSGNNPNAV
-391 SVSDNQVTI
+391 SVSGNQVTI
-400 AGGTVEKD
+400 TGGTVEED

-422 NAVTMSGEGTKV
+422 NAVTMSGDGTNVK
-434 NGNLV
+434 GNLV
-439 AGASKLGDVTGNTV
+439 AGASELGDVSDNTV
-453 NLNGGSVGKFVV
+453 TLNGGSVGKFVV
-465 GGQATNGRADRNVI
+465 GGQAKNGRADRNVI
-479 NVTGGAVGG
+479 NVTGGSVSG
-488 NIIAGQANKG
+488 NIFAGQANKG
-498 TDSNQV
+498 TDKNEV
-504 LVSGGTINGQITG
+504 HVSGGTINGQITG
-517 GYSTDSAS
+517 GYSTNSSS
-525 TNNTVTVKN
+525 TNNVVTVKK
-534 VTVTGDIIS
+534 VTVTGDITS
-543 GYVEKSENAEVSGNA
+543 GYVEKLENTEGSGNA
-558 EGNSLIISDE
+558 EGNSLTISDE
-568 AIIEASSEEDTKNV
+568 AKIEASPENDTKNV

-590 QSGSALKNT
+590 QSGLALKNT
-599 LLVTSKAEVNKGVL
+599 LLVTSKAEVNKGVV

-640 GGKTLIGDATNN
+640 GGKTLIGDATTN

-722 LGGIENVQNYNWILP
+722 LVGIENVQNYNWVLP

-745 LVRITGE
+745 LVRITGD
-752 NPVNLA
+752 NPVNLT
-758 NTTHKVAI
+758 NTKHHITI
-766 DNDGNRLTVGDK
+766 DNDGIRLSVGDK
-778 ITLIDKTANA
+778 IMLIDKTANA
-788 PKSTME
+788 PLISNMR
-794 VKQGNFLIYDMKAE
+794 VQQGNFLIYDMKAE
-808 QSGDGYV
+808 QSGNGYV
-815 LTAQNSQAVK
+815 LTAQNSQAVE

-834 AGNNGGEN
+834 AGNNSESN

-853 GTGNNSNNAG
+853 GTGNNSNNAEANSE
-863 SNGGDNTSNNSGS
+863 SNT
-876 NNTDDTGNNSSNAGT
+876 
-891 NGGSNAVDN
+891 VDN

-910 DANQNNGN
+910 DSNQNNGN
-918 SGNTSNADNLPNVN
+918 GSGDTSNTGNSHNGS
-932 IGGNNNTGNTA
+932 IGGTNNTGNTT
-943 HGEQGG
+943 HGGQSG

-1059 RGTYDTYNSFANY
+1059 RGTYDTSNSFANY

-1093 FAGTGLGLVNK
+1093 FAGTGLGWVNK

-1161 FDERNSVDVYGRYFW
+1161 FDERNSLDVYGRYFW

-1250 IFEAGISMKPVSTID
+1250 IVEAGISMKPVSTID